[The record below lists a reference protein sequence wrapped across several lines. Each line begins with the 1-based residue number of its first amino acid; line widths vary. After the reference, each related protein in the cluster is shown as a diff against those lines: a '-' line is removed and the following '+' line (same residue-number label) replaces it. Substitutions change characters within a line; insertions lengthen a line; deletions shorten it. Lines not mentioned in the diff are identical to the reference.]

1 MARIPLYNQ
10 GRGTT
15 QQLATGSLSPSANVG
30 AFTAPGQ
37 ATAAFANSAGQIAFN
52 FGQAEQRK
60 QDEDAIQKTNIKF
73 VEDSTQY
80 IRDNPTDNT
89 QTFKTNFNK
98 WKNNWI
104 DKNTNNFS
112 SRRKRLVLN
121 RVNRSVSLKNLEG
134 QQRAYNLGEFNATN
148 LGNQQLEKNL
158 DIMVNFPPDSAEYI
172 SADSDKNLIFDN
184 NKKYGRTYKYNQ
196 YSFDLAV
203 KKGNFLKQTN
213 NLTSETSLSSYKK
226 NVQNDTTLDFAE
238 KANLINIGEAK
249 YNENVDNQI
258 DGIVSSL
265 IGAKASETTFTTSK
279 NAVVRGL
286 NSFIYSQGGEEKS
299 IDISNLDQNG
309 RNKLISALNIAS
321 NRAQGFELKSGRT
334 SLIGFLKTNPSL
346 ASMKAKQKAI
356 FEGTGE
362 FSGVSFPVRQSLLQ
376 TLNSK
381 VTKKQALANVTYKNN
396 IEQIQ
401 NAIKV
406 DAEIK
411 DNTKKLIKETT
422 NLALSIDDS
431 GVMAKD
437 LEMTLTATNQALDL
451 FETSKFDNS
460 NEITATLNEL
470 NQAERNEENLDKK
483 MQITKKKEL
492 FASLHEAR
500 AKEIAKDPYKYF
512 QKELL
517 RDVQP
522 GQEAPTPR
530 DILNAQIE
538 AGVSIKDQRLISTD
552 TETNFIN
559 SFKVTTDLKEK
570 TRIYEEFFGNF
581 TLDEQNKI
589 VANMRRRGGI
599 DMVDNIFL
607 AEPDNLVTPDLFV
620 SMTKSVKES
629 VAKLPKTDRDEIF
642 AKVKSELAD
651 YSESVIGQ
659 ISTNYD
665 YAPRTAV
672 TARVDHAKEMENVA
686 YDLAGYYVDN
696 SKLSIDDAVKKA
708 VNNLINNKFEFIRP
722 DNEADG
728 SVRLPKSIVG
738 DSNGYKLVLE
748 SVLSEDDNNNAIFN
762 QLNIVLPEGDRG
774 SYVNEI
780 RSKGKFLTKSDN
792 SGVILVDQTGN
803 PVVIRK
809 DTPEGSPEDVVFQL
823 SFAEIAAASE
833 VYKTTPSAFV
843 MDKKNAVQNMLKD
856 KY

>member
-60 QDEDAIQKTNIKF
+60 QDEDAIQKTNLKF

-98 WKNNWI
+98 WKDDWI

-148 LGNQQLEKNL
+148 TTNQELDKLN
-158 DIMVNFPPDSAEYI
+158 DIMQNFPPDSAEYI
-172 SADSDKNLIFDN
+172 SAESDKNLIFSN
-184 NKKYGRTYKYNQ
+184 NKKYGRRYKYNQ

-213 NLTSETSLSSYKK
+213 NLTSKTSLSSYKT

-286 NSFIYSQGGEEKS
+286 NSFVYTEGGEEKS
-299 IDISNLDQNG
+299 IDISNLDQDG

-321 NRAQGFELKSGRT
+321 NRAQGFELKTGRT

-406 DAEIK
+406 DAEIN

-431 GVMAKD
+431 GVMAKN
-437 LEMTLTATNQALDL
+437 LEMTLTATNEALDL

-470 NQAERNEENLDKK
+470 NQAERNEQNLEKK
-483 MQITKKKEL
+483 LQITKKKEL

-500 AKEIAKDPYKYF
+500 AKQIKDDPYKYF
-512 QKELL
+512 ETQLL
-517 RDVQP
+517 KDVQP
-522 GQEAPTPR
+522 GQEAPTAR

-538 AGVSIKDQRLISTD
+538 AGVPLADRRLISVA
-552 TETNFIN
+552 TENNFLKTYN
-559 SFKVTTDLKEK
+559 TTTDLDEK
-570 TRIYEEFFGNF
+570 RATYQQFFNNF
-581 TLDEQNKI
+581 SNEDQNEI
-589 VANMRRRGGI
+589 VRNMIRRGGI
-599 DMVDNIFL
+599 TLRDNIFL
-607 AEPDNLVTPDLFV
+607 AEPDNLVTADLFV
-620 SMTKSVKES
+620 SASKDVKDQ
-629 VAKLPKTDRDEIF
+629 VKKLSKDDRDSLTT
-642 AKVKSELAD
+642 KVRSELAD
-651 YSESVIGQ
+651 YSESVSGQ
-659 ISTNYD
+659 ISTDYD
-665 YAPRTAV
+665 FASQGAT
-672 TARVDHAKEMENVA
+672 TARVNHTINMQNLV
-686 YDLAGYYVDN
+686 YDLAGYYYVAGD
-696 SKLSIDDAVKKA
+696 LSIEEAVKKA
-708 VNNLINNKFEFIRP
+708 TDNVINRKFDFITP
-722 DNEADG
+722 GDG
-728 SVRLPKSIVG
+728 GGVVRLPKSIVG
-738 DSNGYKLVLE
+738 DSNTFEKVLD
-748 SVLSEDDNNNAIFN
+748 SVVLNNTENMQIFN
-762 QLNIVLPEGDRG
+762 GLDIATPADDLGGNYLKEVMSR
-774 SYVNEI
+774 
-780 RSKGKFLTKSDN
+780 GKFLTKSDN

-803 PVVIRK
+803 PVIIRK
-809 DTPEGSPEDVVFQL
+809 DTLGGAEDVVFQL
-823 SFAEIAAASE
+823 SFAEISTAAELYRNTSGSIRN
-833 VYKTTPSAFV
+833 KQI
-843 MDKKNAVQNMLKD
+843 AVQNFLKD

>member
-60 QDEDAIQKTNIKF
+60 QDEDAIQKTNLKF
-73 VEDSTQY
+73 VEESTQY

-98 WKNNWI
+98 WKDDWI

-158 DIMVNFPPDSAEYI
+158 DIMVNFPPDSVEFI
-172 SADSDKNLIFDN
+172 SAESDKNLIFDN
-184 NKKYGRTYKYNQ
+184 NKKYGRSYKYNQ

-213 NLTSETSLSSYKK
+213 NLTSETSLSSYKT
-226 NVQNDTTLDFAE
+226 NVQKDTTLDFAE

-265 IGAKASETTFTTSK
+265 IAAKASETTFTTSK

-286 NSFIYSQGGEEKS
+286 NSFVYTEGGEEKS
-299 IDISNLDQNG
+299 IDISNLDQDG

-321 NRAQGFELKSGRT
+321 NRAQGFELKTGRT

-381 VTKKQALANVTYKNN
+381 VTKKQALANVIYKNN

-401 NAIKV
+401 NSIKV
-406 DAEIK
+406 NGEIN
-411 DNTKKLIKETT
+411 DNTQKLIKETR
-422 NLALSIDDS
+422 NIALGIDDS
-431 GVMAKD
+431 GVMAKSLD
-437 LEMTLTATNQALDL
+437 MTLTATNEALDL

-470 NQAERNEENLDKK
+470 NQAERNEQDPAKQL
-483 MQITKKKEL
+483 QITKKKEL

-500 AKEIAKDPYKYF
+500 AKQIKADPYKYF
-512 QKELL
+512 ETQLL
-517 RDVQP
+517 KDVQP
-522 GQEAPTPR
+522 GQEAPTAR

-538 AGVSIKDQRLISTD
+538 AGVPLADRRLISVAK
-552 TETNFIN
+552 ENNFLKTYN
-559 SFKVTTDLKEK
+559 TTTDLDEK
-570 TRIYEEFFGNF
+570 RATYQQFFNNF
-581 TLDEQNKI
+581 SNEDQNQI
-589 VANMRRRGGI
+589 VRNMIRRGGI
-599 DMVDNIFL
+599 TLRDNIFL
-607 AEPDNLVTPDLFV
+607 AEPDNLVTADLFV
-620 SMTKSVKES
+620 SASKDVKDQ
-629 VAKLPKTDRDEIF
+629 VKKLSKDDRDSLTT
-642 AKVKSELAD
+642 KVRSELAD
-651 YSESVIGQ
+651 YSESVSGQ
-659 ISTNYD
+659 ISTDYD
-665 YAPRTAV
+665 FASQGAT
-672 TARVDHAKEMENVA
+672 TARVNHTINMQNLV
-686 YDLAGYYVDN
+686 YDLAGYYYVAGD
-696 SKLSIDDAVKKA
+696 LSIEEAVKKA
-708 VNNLINNKFEFIRP
+708 TDNVINRKFDFITP
-722 DNEADG
+722 GDG
-728 SVRLPKSIVG
+728 GGVVRLPKSIVG
-738 DSNGYKLVLE
+738 DSNTFEKVLD
-748 SVLSEDDNNNAIFN
+748 SVVLNNTENMQIFN
-762 QLNIVLPEGDRG
+762 GLDIVTPADDLGGNYLKEVMSR
-774 SYVNEI
+774 
-780 RSKGKFLTKSDN
+780 GKFLTKSDN

-809 DTPEGSPEDVVFQL
+809 DTPDGVEDVVFQL
-823 SFAEIAAASE
+823 SFAEISTAAELYRNTSGSIRN
-833 VYKTTPSAFV
+833 KQI
-843 MDKKNAVQNMLKD
+843 AVQNLLKD

>member
-89 QTFKTNFNK
+89 QTFKANFNV
-98 WKNNWI
+98 WKDNWI

-158 DIMVNFPPDSAEYI
+158 DIMVNFPPDSVEFI
-172 SADSDKNLIFDN
+172 SAESDKNLIFNN
-184 NKKYGRTYKYNQ
+184 NKKYGRRYKYNK

-213 NLTSETSLSSYKK
+213 NLTSETSLSSYKT

-265 IGAKASETTFTTSK
+265 IGAKTSEKTFTTSK

-286 NSFIYSQGGEEKS
+286 NSFIYTQGGEEKS
-299 IDISNLDQNG
+299 IDISNLDQDG

-321 NRAQGFELKSGRT
+321 NRAQGFELKTGRT

-381 VTKKQALANVTYKNN
+381 VTKKQALANVVYKNN

-401 NAIKV
+401 NSIKV
-406 DAEIK
+406 NGQIN
-411 DNTKKLIKETT
+411 DNTQKLIKETT

-431 GVMAKD
+431 GVMAKS
-437 LEMTLTATNQALDL
+437 LETTLTATNEALDL

-470 NQAERNEENLDKK
+470 NQAERNEQDPAKQL
-483 MQITKKKEL
+483 QITKKKEL

-500 AKEIAKDPYKYF
+500 AKQIKDDPYKYF
-512 QKELL
+512 ETQLL
-517 RDVQP
+517 KDVQP
-522 GQEAPTPR
+522 GQEAPTAR

-538 AGVSIKDQRLISTD
+538 AGVPLADRRLISVA
-552 TETNFIN
+552 TENNFLKTYN
-559 SFKVTTDLKEK
+559 TTTDLEEK
-570 TRIYEEFFGNF
+570 KAAYQQFFDNF
-581 TLDEQNKI
+581 SNEDQNQI
-589 VANMRRRGGI
+589 VRNMMRRGGI
-599 DMVDNIFL
+599 TLRDNIFL
-607 AEPDNLVTPDLFV
+607 AEPDNLVTADLFV
-620 SMTKSVKES
+620 SGSKEVVDQVK
-629 VAKLPKTDRDEIF
+629 KLPKSDRDAIT
-642 AKVKSELAD
+642 AKVKSELSN
-651 YSESVIGQ
+651 YSASITGQ
-659 ISTNYD
+659 ISTDYD
-665 YAPRTAV
+665 LAPQGAT
-672 TARVDHAKEMENVA
+672 TARVNHAINMQNLV
-686 YDLAGYYVDN
+686 YDLASYYHITGT
-696 SKLSIDDAVKKA
+696 LSIDEAVKKA
-708 VNNLINNKFEFIRP
+708 TDNVINRKFDFITP
-722 DNEADG
+722 GDG
-728 SVRLPKSIVG
+728 GGVVRLPKSIVG
-738 DSNGYKLVLE
+738 DSNTFEKVLD
-748 SVLSEDDNNNAIFN
+748 SVVLNNTENMQIFN
-762 QLNIVLPEGDRG
+762 ALDIVTPADDLGG
-774 SYVNEI
+774 NYVKEVMS
-780 RSKGKFLTKSDN
+780 RGKFLTKSDN

-809 DTPEGSPEDVVFQL
+809 DTPDGVEDIVFQL
-823 SFAEIAAASE
+823 SFAEISTAAELYRNTSGSIRN
-833 VYKTTPSAFV
+833 KQI
-843 MDKKNAVQNMLKD
+843 AVQNLLKD

>member
-60 QDEDAIQKTNIKF
+60 QDEDAIQKTNLKF
-73 VEDSTQY
+73 VEDSSEY
-80 IRDNPTDNT
+80 IRNNPVDNT
-89 QTFKTNFNK
+89 ETFKTNFNT
-98 WKNNWI
+98 WKDDWI
-104 DKNTNNFS
+104 NKNTNNFS

-148 LGNQQLEKNL
+148 TTNQELDKLN
-158 DIMVNFPPDSAEYI
+158 DIMQNFPPDSAEYI
-172 SADSDKNLIFDN
+172 SAESDKNLIFDN
-184 NKKYGRTYKYNQ
+184 NKKYGRRYKYNQ

-213 NLTSETSLSSYKK
+213 NLTSETSLSSYKT

-286 NSFIYSQGGEEKS
+286 DSFIYTEGGEEKS
-299 IDISNLDQNG
+299 IDISNLDQDG

-321 NRAQGFELKSGRT
+321 NRAQGFELKTGRT

-381 VTKKQALANVTYKNN
+381 VTKKQALANVVYKNN

-401 NAIKV
+401 NSIKV
-406 DAEIK
+406 NGEIN
-411 DNTKKLIKETT
+411 DNTQKLIKETR
-422 NLALSIDDS
+422 NIALGIDDS
-431 GVMAKD
+431 GVMAKSLD
-437 LEMTLTATNQALDL
+437 MTLTATNEALDL

-470 NQAERNEENLDKK
+470 NQAERNEQDPAKQL
-483 MQITKKKEL
+483 QITKKKEL

-500 AKEIAKDPYKYF
+500 AKQIKADPYKYF
-512 QKELL
+512 ETQLL
-517 RDVQP
+517 KDVQP
-522 GQEAPTPR
+522 GQEAPTAR

-538 AGVSIKDQRLISTD
+538 AGVPLADRRLISVA
-552 TETNFIN
+552 TENNFLKTYN
-559 SFKVTTDLKEK
+559 TTTDLDEK
-570 TRIYEEFFGNF
+570 RATYQQFFNNF
-581 TLDEQNKI
+581 SNEDQNQI
-589 VANMRRRGGI
+589 VRNMIRRGGI
-599 DMVDNIFL
+599 TLRDNIFL
-607 AEPDNLVTPDLFV
+607 AEPDNLVTADLFV
-620 SMTKSVKES
+620 SASKDVKDQ
-629 VAKLPKTDRDEIF
+629 VKKLAKDDRDSLTT
-642 AKVKSELAD
+642 KVRSELAD
-651 YSESVIGQ
+651 YSESVSGQ
-659 ISTNYD
+659 ISTDYD
-665 YAPRTAV
+665 FASQGAT
-672 TARVDHAKEMENVA
+672 TARVNHTINMQNLV
-686 YDLAGYYVDN
+686 YDLAGYYYVAGD
-696 SKLSIDDAVKKA
+696 LSIEEAVKKA
-708 VNNLINNKFEFIRP
+708 TDNVINRKFDFITP
-722 DNEADG
+722 GDG
-728 SVRLPKSIVG
+728 GGVVRLPKSIVG
-738 DSNGYKLVLE
+738 DSNTFEKVLD
-748 SVLSEDDNNNAIFN
+748 SVVLNNTENMQIFN
-762 QLNIVLPEGDRG
+762 GLDIVTPADDLGGNYLKEVMSR
-774 SYVNEI
+774 
-780 RSKGKFLTKSDN
+780 GKFLTKSDN

-809 DTPEGSPEDVVFQL
+809 DTLGGAEDVVFQL
-823 SFAEIAAASE
+823 SFAEISTAAELYRNTSGSIRN
-833 VYKTTPSAFV
+833 KQI
-843 MDKKNAVQNMLKD
+843 AVQNLLKD

>member
-60 QDEDAIQKTNIKF
+60 QDEDAIQKTNLKF

-98 WKNNWI
+98 WKDNWI

-158 DIMVNFPPDSAEYI
+158 DIMVNFPPDSVEFI
-172 SADSDKNLIFDN
+172 SAESDKNLIFDN
-184 NKKYGRTYKYNQ
+184 NKKYGRRYKYNQ

-226 NVQNDTTLDFAE
+226 NVQNDKTLDFAE

-286 NSFIYSQGGEEKS
+286 DSFIYTEGGEEKS
-299 IDISNLDQNG
+299 IDISNLDQDG

-321 NRAQGFELKSGRT
+321 NRAQGFELKTGRT

-381 VTKKQALANVTYKNN
+381 VTKKQALANVVYKNN

-401 NAIKV
+401 NSIKV
-406 DAEIK
+406 NGEIN
-411 DNTKKLIKETT
+411 DNTQKLIKETT

-431 GVMAKD
+431 GVMAKS
-437 LEMTLTATNQALDL
+437 LEMTLTATNEALDL

-460 NEITATLNEL
+460 NEITATLNQL
-470 NQAERNEENLDKK
+470 NQAERNEQDPAKQL
-483 MQITKKKEL
+483 QITKKKEL

-500 AKEIAKDPYKYF
+500 AKQIKADPYKYF
-512 QKELL
+512 ETQLL
-517 RDVQP
+517 KDVQP

-538 AGVSIKDQRLISTD
+538 AGVPLADRRLVSVA
-552 TETNFIN
+552 TENNFLKTYN
-559 SFKVTTDLKEK
+559 TTTDLEEK
-570 TRIYEEFFGNF
+570 RATYQQFFDNF
-581 TLDEQNKI
+581 SNEDQNQI
-589 VANMRRRGGI
+589 VRNMIRRGGI
-599 DMVDNIFL
+599 TLRDNIFL
-607 AEPDNLVTPDLFV
+607 AEPDNLVTADLFV
-620 SMTKSVKES
+620 SASKDVKDQ
-629 VAKLPKTDRDEIF
+629 VKKLAKDDRDSLTT
-642 AKVKSELAD
+642 KVRSELAD
-651 YSESVIGQ
+651 YSESVSGQ
-659 ISTNYD
+659 ISTDYD
-665 YAPRTAV
+665 FASQGAT
-672 TARVDHAKEMENVA
+672 TARVNHTINMQNLV
-686 YDLAGYYVDN
+686 YDLAGYYYVAGD
-696 SKLSIDDAVKKA
+696 LSIEEAVKKA
-708 VNNLINNKFEFIRP
+708 TDNVINRKFDFITP
-722 DNEADG
+722 GDG
-728 SVRLPKSIVG
+728 GGVVRLPKSIVG
-738 DSNGYKLVLE
+738 DSNTFEKVLD
-748 SVLSEDDNNNAIFN
+748 SVVLNNTENMQIFN
-762 QLNIVLPEGDRG
+762 GLDIVTPADDLGGNYLKEVMSR
-774 SYVNEI
+774 
-780 RSKGKFLTKSDN
+780 GKFLTKSDN

-809 DTPEGSPEDVVFQL
+809 DTPDGVEDVVFQL
-823 SFAEIAAASE
+823 SFAEISTAAELYRNTSGSIRN
-833 VYKTTPSAFV
+833 KQI
-843 MDKKNAVQNMLKD
+843 AVQNLLKD

>member
-60 QDEDAIQKTNIKF
+60 QDEDAIQKTNLKF

-98 WKNNWI
+98 WKDDWI

-148 LGNQQLEKNL
+148 TTNQELDKLN
-158 DIMVNFPPDSAEYI
+158 DIMQNFPPDSAEYI
-172 SADSDKNLIFDN
+172 SAESDKNLIFDN
-184 NKKYGRTYKYNQ
+184 NKKYGRRYKYNQ

-213 NLTSETSLSSYKK
+213 NLTSETSLSSYKT

-286 NSFIYSQGGEEKS
+286 DSFIYTEGGEEKS
-299 IDISNLDQNG
+299 IDISNLDQDG

-321 NRAQGFELKSGRT
+321 NRAQGFELKTGRT

-381 VTKKQALANVTYKNN
+381 VTKKQALANVVYKNN

-401 NAIKV
+401 NSIKV
-406 DAEIK
+406 NGEIN
-411 DNTKKLIKETT
+411 DNTQKLIKETR
-422 NLALSIDDS
+422 NIALGIDDS
-431 GVMAKD
+431 GVMAKSLD
-437 LEMTLTATNQALDL
+437 MTLTATNEALDL

-470 NQAERNEENLDKK
+470 NQAERNEQDPAKQL
-483 MQITKKKEL
+483 QITKKKEL

-500 AKEIAKDPYKYF
+500 AKQIKADPYKYF
-512 QKELL
+512 ETQLL
-517 RDVQP
+517 KDVQP
-522 GQEAPTPR
+522 GQEAPTAR

-538 AGVSIKDQRLISTD
+538 AGVPLADRRLISVA
-552 TETNFIN
+552 TENNFLKTYN
-559 SFKVTTDLKEK
+559 TTTDLDEK
-570 TRIYEEFFGNF
+570 RATYQQFFNNF
-581 TLDEQNKI
+581 SNEDQNQI
-589 VANMRRRGGI
+589 VRNMIRRGGI
-599 DMVDNIFL
+599 TLRDNIFL
-607 AEPDNLVTPDLFV
+607 AEPDNLVTADLFV
-620 SMTKSVKES
+620 SASKDVKDQ
-629 VAKLPKTDRDEIF
+629 VKKLAKDDRDSLTT
-642 AKVKSELAD
+642 KVRSELAD
-651 YSESVIGQ
+651 YSESVSGQ
-659 ISTNYD
+659 ISTDYD
-665 YAPRTAV
+665 FASQGAT
-672 TARVDHAKEMENVA
+672 TARVNHTINMQNLV
-686 YDLAGYYVDN
+686 YDLAGYYYVAGD
-696 SKLSIDDAVKKA
+696 LSIEEAVKKA
-708 VNNLINNKFEFIRP
+708 TDNVINRKFDFITP
-722 DNEADG
+722 GDG
-728 SVRLPKSIVG
+728 GGVVRLPKSIVG
-738 DSNGYKLVLE
+738 DSNTFEKVLD
-748 SVLSEDDNNNAIFN
+748 SVVLNNTENMQIFN
-762 QLNIVLPEGDRG
+762 GLDIVTPADDLGGNYLKEVMSR
-774 SYVNEI
+774 
-780 RSKGKFLTKSDN
+780 GKFLTKSDN

-809 DTPEGSPEDVVFQL
+809 DTLGGAEDVVFQL
-823 SFAEIAAASE
+823 SFAEISTAAELYRNTSGSIRN
-833 VYKTTPSAFV
+833 KQI
-843 MDKKNAVQNMLKD
+843 AVQNLLKD

>member
-401 NAIKV
+401 NSIKV
-406 DAEIK
+406 NGEIN
-411 DNTKKLIKETT
+411 DNTQKLIKETT

-431 GVMAKD
+431 GVMAKS
-437 LEMTLTATNQALDL
+437 LEMTLTATNEALDL

-500 AKEIAKDPYKYF
+500 AKQIKADPYKYF
-512 QKELL
+512 ETQLL
-517 RDVQP
+517 KDVQP

-538 AGVSIKDQRLISTD
+538 AGVPLADRRLVSVA
-552 TETNFIN
+552 TENNFLKTYN
-559 SFKVTTDLKEK
+559 TTTDLEEK
-570 TRIYEEFFGNF
+570 RATYQQFFDNF
-581 TLDEQNKI
+581 SNEDQNQI
-589 VANMRRRGGI
+589 VRNMIRRGGI
-599 DMVDNIFL
+599 TLRDNIFL
-607 AEPDNLVTPDLFV
+607 AEPDNLVTADLFV
-620 SMTKSVKES
+620 SASKDVKDQ
-629 VAKLPKTDRDEIF
+629 VKKLSKDDRDSLTT
-642 AKVKSELAD
+642 KVRSELAD
-651 YSESVIGQ
+651 YSESVSGQ
-659 ISTNYD
+659 ISTDYD
-665 YAPRTAV
+665 FASQGAT
-672 TARVDHAKEMENVA
+672 TARVNHTINMQNLV
-686 YDLAGYYVDN
+686 YDLAGYYYVAGD
-696 SKLSIDDAVKKA
+696 LSIEEAVKKA
-708 VNNLINNKFEFIRP
+708 TDNVINRKFDFITP
-722 DNEADG
+722 GDG
-728 SVRLPKSIVG
+728 GGVVRLPKSIVG
-738 DSNGYKLVLE
+738 DSNTFEKVLD
-748 SVLSEDDNNNAIFN
+748 SVVLNNTENMQIFN
-762 QLNIVLPEGDRG
+762 GLDIVTPADDLGGNYLKEVMSR
-774 SYVNEI
+774 
-780 RSKGKFLTKSDN
+780 GKFLTKSDN

-809 DTPEGSPEDVVFQL
+809 DTLGGAEDVVFQL
-823 SFAEIAAASE
+823 SFAEISTAAE
-833 VYKTTPSAFV
+833 LYKNTPGSIRN
-843 MDKKNAVQNMLKD
+843 KQIAVQNLLKD

>member
-265 IGAKASETTFTTSK
+265 ISAKASETTFTTSK

-401 NAIKV
+401 NSIKV
-406 DAEIK
+406 NGEIN
-411 DNTKKLIKETT
+411 DNTQKLIKETT

-431 GVMAKD
+431 GVMAKS
-437 LEMTLTATNQALDL
+437 LEMTLTATNEALDL

-470 NQAERNEENLDKK
+470 NQAERNEQDPAKQL
-483 MQITKKKEL
+483 QITKKKEL

-500 AKEIAKDPYKYF
+500 AKQIKADPYKYF
-512 QKELL
+512 ETQLL
-517 RDVQP
+517 KDVQP

-538 AGVSIKDQRLISTD
+538 AGVPLADRRLVSVA
-552 TETNFIN
+552 TENNFLKTYN
-559 SFKVTTDLKEK
+559 TTTDLEEK
-570 TRIYEEFFGNF
+570 RATYQQFFDNF
-581 TLDEQNKI
+581 SNEDQNQI
-589 VANMRRRGGI
+589 VRNMIRRGGI
-599 DMVDNIFL
+599 TLRDNIFL
-607 AEPDNLVTPDLFV
+607 AEPDNLVTADLFV
-620 SMTKSVKES
+620 SASKDVKDQ
-629 VAKLPKTDRDEIF
+629 VKKLSKDDRDSLTT
-642 AKVKSELAD
+642 KVRSELAD
-651 YSESVIGQ
+651 YSESVSGQ
-659 ISTNYD
+659 ISTDYD
-665 YAPRTAV
+665 FASQGAT
-672 TARVDHAKEMENVA
+672 TARVNHTINMQNLV
-686 YDLAGYYVDN
+686 YDLAGYYYVAGD
-696 SKLSIDDAVKKA
+696 LSIEEAVKKA
-708 VNNLINNKFEFIRP
+708 TDNVINRKFDFITP
-722 DNEADG
+722 GDG
-728 SVRLPKSIVG
+728 GGVVRLPKSIVG
-738 DSNGYKLVLE
+738 DSNTFEKVLD
-748 SVLSEDDNNNAIFN
+748 SVVLNNTENMQIFN
-762 QLNIVLPEGDRG
+762 GLDIVTPADDLGGNYLKEVMSR
-774 SYVNEI
+774 
-780 RSKGKFLTKSDN
+780 GKFLTKSDN

-809 DTPEGSPEDVVFQL
+809 DTLGGAEDVVFQL
-823 SFAEIAAASE
+823 SFAEISTAAE
-833 VYKTTPSAFV
+833 LYKNTPGSIRN
-843 MDKKNAVQNMLKD
+843 KQIAVQNLLKD

>member
-60 QDEDAIQKTNIKF
+60 QDEDAIQKTNLKF
-73 VEDSTQY
+73 VEDSTEY

-89 QTFKTNFNK
+89 QTFKTNFNR
-98 WKNNWI
+98 WKKNWI
-104 DKNTNNFS
+104 DKNTNKFS

-121 RVNRSVSLKNLEG
+121 RLNRSVSLKNLEG

-148 LGNQQLEKNL
+148 TTNQELDKLN
-158 DIMVNFPPDSAEYI
+158 DIMQNFPPDSAEYI
-172 SADSDKNLIFDN
+172 SAESDKNLIFSN
-184 NKKYGRTYKYNQ
+184 NKKYGRKYKYNQ

-213 NLTSETSLSSYKK
+213 NLTSETSLSSYKT

-265 IGAKASETTFTTSK
+265 IDAKASETTFTTSK

-286 NSFIYSQGGEEKS
+286 NSFVYTEGGEEKS
-299 IDISNLDQNG
+299 IDISNLDQDG

-321 NRAQGFELKSGRT
+321 NRAQGFELKTGRT

-356 FEGTGE
+356 FQGTGE

-406 DAEIK
+406 DAEIN

-431 GVMAKD
+431 GVMAKN
-437 LEMTLTATNQALDL
+437 LEMTLTATNEALDL

-470 NQAERNEENLDKK
+470 NQAERNEQNLEKK
-483 MQITKKKEL
+483 LQITKKKEL

-500 AKEIAKDPYKYF
+500 AKQIKDDPYKYF
-512 QKELL
+512 ETQLL
-517 RDVQP
+517 KDIQP
-522 GQEAPTPR
+522 GQEAPTAR

-538 AGVSIKDQRLISTD
+538 AGVPLADRRLISVA
-552 TETNFIN
+552 TENNFLKTYN
-559 SFKVTTDLKEK
+559 TTTDLDEK
-570 TRIYEEFFGNF
+570 RATYQQFFNNF
-581 TLDEQNKI
+581 SNEDQNEI
-589 VANMRRRGGI
+589 VRNMIRRGGI
-599 DMVDNIFL
+599 TLRDNIFL
-607 AEPDNLVTPDLFV
+607 AEPDNLVTADLFV
-620 SMTKSVKES
+620 SASKDVKDQ
-629 VAKLPKTDRDEIF
+629 VKKLAKDDRDSLTT
-642 AKVKSELAD
+642 KVRSELAD
-651 YSESVIGQ
+651 YSESVSGQ
-659 ISTNYD
+659 ISTDYD
-665 YAPRTAV
+665 FASQGAT
-672 TARVDHAKEMENVA
+672 TARVNHTINMQNLV
-686 YDLAGYYVDN
+686 YDLAGYYYVAGD
-696 SKLSIDDAVKKA
+696 LSIEEAVKKA
-708 VNNLINNKFEFIRP
+708 TDNVINRKFDFITP
-722 DNEADG
+722 GDG
-728 SVRLPKSIVG
+728 GGVVRLPKSIVG
-738 DSNGYKLVLE
+738 DSNTFEKVLD
-748 SVLSEDDNNNAIFN
+748 SVVLNNTENMQIFN
-762 QLNIVLPEGDRG
+762 GLDIATPADDLGGNYLKEVMSR
-774 SYVNEI
+774 
-780 RSKGKFLTKSDN
+780 GKFLTKSDN

-803 PVVIRK
+803 PVIIRK
-809 DTPEGSPEDVVFQL
+809 DTLGGAEDVVFQL
-823 SFAEIAAASE
+823 SFAEISTAAELYRNTSGSIRN
-833 VYKTTPSAFV
+833 KQI
-843 MDKKNAVQNMLKD
+843 AVQNFLKD

>member
-1 MARIPLYNQ
+1 M
-10 GRGTT
+10 
-15 QQLATGSLSPSANVG
+15 
-30 AFTAPGQ
+30 
-37 ATAAFANSAGQIAFN
+37 
-52 FGQAEQRK
+52 
-60 QDEDAIQKTNIKF
+60 
-73 VEDSTQY
+73 
-80 IRDNPTDNT
+80 
-89 QTFKTNFNK
+89 
-98 WKNNWI
+98 
-104 DKNTNNFS
+104 
-112 SRRKRLVLN
+112 
-121 RVNRSVSLKNLEG
+121 SLKNLEG

-148 LGNQQLEKNL
+148 TTNQELDKLN
-158 DIMVNFPPDSAEYI
+158 DIMQNFPPDSAEYI
-172 SADSDKNLIFDN
+172 SAESDKNLIFDN
-184 NKKYGRTYKYNQ
+184 NKKYGRRYKYNQ

-213 NLTSETSLSSYKK
+213 NLTSIQTLNAFET
-226 NVQNDTTLDFAE
+226 NVQNDTTLDFKE
-238 KANLINIGEAK
+238 KSAILNVGRAK
-249 YNENVDNQI
+249 YDESIDNQI
-258 DGIVSSL
+258 DGIVSIL
-265 IGAKASETTFTTSK
+265 VAQKANENTFTVAK
-279 NAVVRGL
+279 NAVIKGTTK
-286 NSFIYSQGGEEKS
+286 SFNYVEGTEVKKFDFSGFDE
-299 IDISNLDQNG
+299 DA

-321 NRAQGFELKSGRT
+321 NQSQGVELRDGRT
-334 SLIGFLKTNPSL
+334 GLVDFLRKNPSL
-346 ASMKAKQKAI
+346 KSMKAKQKSI

-362 FSGVSFPVRQSLLQ
+362 FRGMSFPVRQSLLQ

-406 DAEIK
+406 DAEIN
-411 DNTKKLIKETT
+411 DNTQKLIKETT

-431 GVMAKD
+431 GVMAKN
-437 LEMTLTATNQALDL
+437 LEMTLTATNEALDL

-470 NQAERNEENLDKK
+470 NQAERNEQNLEKK
-483 MQITKKKEL
+483 LQITKKKEL

-500 AKEIAKDPYKYF
+500 AKQIAKDPYKYF

-629 VAKLPKTDRDEIF
+629 VAQLPKTDRDEIF

-762 QLNIVLPEGDRG
+762 QLNIVLPAGDRG

-823 SFAEIAAASE
+823 SFSEIAAASE

>member
-60 QDEDAIQKTNIKF
+60 QDEDAIQKTNLKF

-98 WKNNWI
+98 WKDNWI

-148 LGNQQLEKNL
+148 TTNQELDKLN
-158 DIMVNFPPDSAEYI
+158 DIMQNFPPDSAEYI
-172 SADSDKNLIFDN
+172 SAESDKNLIFDN
-184 NKKYGRTYKYNQ
+184 NKKYGRRYKYNQ

-213 NLTSETSLSSYKK
+213 NLTSKTSLSSYKT

-286 NSFIYSQGGEEKS
+286 DSFIYTEGGEEKS
-299 IDISNLDQNG
+299 IDISNLDQDG

-321 NRAQGFELKSGRT
+321 NRAQGFELKTGRT

-381 VTKKQALANVTYKNN
+381 VTKKQALANVVYKNN

-401 NAIKV
+401 NSIKV
-406 DAEIK
+406 NGEIN
-411 DNTKKLIKETT
+411 DNTQKLIKETR
-422 NLALSIDDS
+422 NIALGIDDS
-431 GVMAKD
+431 GVMAKSLD
-437 LEMTLTATNQALDL
+437 MTLTATNEALDL

-470 NQAERNEENLDKK
+470 NQAERNEQDPAKQL
-483 MQITKKKEL
+483 QITKKKEL

-500 AKEIAKDPYKYF
+500 AKQIKADPYKYF
-512 QKELL
+512 ETQLL
-517 RDVQP
+517 KDVQP
-522 GQEAPTPR
+522 GQEAPTAR

-538 AGVSIKDQRLISTD
+538 AGVPLADRRLVSVA
-552 TETNFIN
+552 TENNFLKTYN
-559 SFKVTTDLKEK
+559 TTTDLEEK
-570 TRIYEEFFGNF
+570 RATYQQFFDNF
-581 TLDEQNKI
+581 SNEDQNQI
-589 VANMRRRGGI
+589 VRNMIRRGGI
-599 DMVDNIFL
+599 TLRDNIFL
-607 AEPDNLVTPDLFV
+607 AEPDNLVTADLFV
-620 SMTKSVKES
+620 SASKDVKDQ
-629 VAKLPKTDRDEIF
+629 VKKLAKDDRDSLTT
-642 AKVKSELAD
+642 KVRSELAD
-651 YSESVIGQ
+651 YSESVSGQ
-659 ISTNYD
+659 ISTDYD
-665 YAPRTAV
+665 FASQGAT
-672 TARVDHAKEMENVA
+672 TARVNHTINMQNLV
-686 YDLAGYYVDN
+686 YDLAGYYYVAGD
-696 SKLSIDDAVKKA
+696 LSIEEAVKKA
-708 VNNLINNKFEFIRP
+708 TDNVINRKFDFITP
-722 DNEADG
+722 GDG
-728 SVRLPKSIVG
+728 GGVVRLPKSIVG
-738 DSNGYKLVLE
+738 DSNTFEKVLD
-748 SVLSEDDNNNAIFN
+748 SVVLNNTENMQIFN
-762 QLNIVLPEGDRG
+762 GLDIVTPADDLGGNYLKEVMSR
-774 SYVNEI
+774 
-780 RSKGKFLTKSDN
+780 GKFLTKSDN

-809 DTPEGSPEDVVFQL
+809 DTPDGVEDVVFQL
-823 SFAEIAAASE
+823 SFAEISTAAELYRNTSGSIRN
-833 VYKTTPSAFV
+833 KQI
-843 MDKKNAVQNMLKD
+843 AVQNLLKD

>member
-60 QDEDAIQKTNIKF
+60 QDEDAIQKTNLKF

-98 WKNNWI
+98 WKDNWI

-121 RVNRSVSLKNLEG
+121 RLNRSVSLKNLEG

-148 LGNQQLEKNL
+148 TTNQELDKLN
-158 DIMVNFPPDSAEYI
+158 DIMQNFPPDSAEYI
-172 SADSDKNLIFDN
+172 SAESDKNLIFDN
-184 NKKYGRTYKYNQ
+184 NKKYGRRYKYNQ

-213 NLTSETSLSSYKK
+213 NLTSETSLSSYKT

-286 NSFIYSQGGEEKS
+286 DSFIYTEGGEEKS
-299 IDISNLDQNG
+299 IDISNLDQDG

-321 NRAQGFELKSGRT
+321 NRAQGFELKTGRT

-381 VTKKQALANVTYKNN
+381 VTKKQALANVVYKNN

-401 NAIKV
+401 NSIKV
-406 DAEIK
+406 NGEIN
-411 DNTKKLIKETT
+411 DNTQKLIKETR
-422 NLALSIDDS
+422 NIALGIDDS
-431 GVMAKD
+431 GVMAKSLD
-437 LEMTLTATNQALDL
+437 MTLTATNEALDL

-470 NQAERNEENLDKK
+470 NQAERNEQDPAKQL
-483 MQITKKKEL
+483 QITKKKEL

-500 AKEIAKDPYKYF
+500 AKQIKADPYKYF
-512 QKELL
+512 ETQLL
-517 RDVQP
+517 KDVQP

-538 AGVSIKDQRLISTD
+538 AGVPLADRRLVSVA
-552 TETNFIN
+552 TENNFLKTYN
-559 SFKVTTDLKEK
+559 TTTDLEEK
-570 TRIYEEFFGNF
+570 RATYQQFFDNF
-581 TLDEQNKI
+581 SNEDQNQI
-589 VANMRRRGGI
+589 VRNMIRRGGI
-599 DMVDNIFL
+599 TLRDNIFL
-607 AEPDNLVTPDLFV
+607 AEPDNLVTADLFV
-620 SMTKSVKES
+620 SASKDVKDQ
-629 VAKLPKTDRDEIF
+629 VKKLAKDDRDSLTT
-642 AKVKSELAD
+642 KVRSELAD
-651 YSESVIGQ
+651 YSESVSGQ
-659 ISTNYD
+659 ISTDYD
-665 YAPRTAV
+665 FASQGAT
-672 TARVDHAKEMENVA
+672 TARVNHTINMQNLV
-686 YDLAGYYVDN
+686 YDLAGYYYVAGD
-696 SKLSIDDAVKKA
+696 LSIEEAVKKA
-708 VNNLINNKFEFIRP
+708 TDNVINRKFDFITP
-722 DNEADG
+722 GDG
-728 SVRLPKSIVG
+728 GGVVRLPKSIVG
-738 DSNGYKLVLE
+738 DSNTFEKVLD
-748 SVLSEDDNNNAIFN
+748 SVVLNNTENMQIFN
-762 QLNIVLPEGDRG
+762 GLDIVTPADDLGGNYLKEVMSR
-774 SYVNEI
+774 
-780 RSKGKFLTKSDN
+780 GKFLTKSDN

-809 DTPEGSPEDVVFQL
+809 DTPDGVEDVVFQL
-823 SFAEIAAASE
+823 SFAEISTAAELYRNTSGSIRN
-833 VYKTTPSAFV
+833 KQI
-843 MDKKNAVQNMLKD
+843 AVQNLLKD

>member
-60 QDEDAIQKTNIKF
+60 QDEDAIQKTNLKF

-98 WKNNWI
+98 WKDNWI

-121 RVNRSVSLKNLEG
+121 RLNRSVSLKNLEG

-148 LGNQQLEKNL
+148 TTNQELDKLN
-158 DIMVNFPPDSAEYI
+158 DIMQNFPPDSAEYI
-172 SADSDKNLIFDN
+172 SAESDKNLIFDN
-184 NKKYGRTYKYNQ
+184 NKKYGRRYKYNQ

-213 NLTSETSLSSYKK
+213 NLTSKTSLSSYKT

-286 NSFIYSQGGEEKS
+286 DSFIYTEGGEEKS
-299 IDISNLDQNG
+299 IDISNLDQDG

-321 NRAQGFELKSGRT
+321 NRAQGFELKTGRT

-381 VTKKQALANVTYKNN
+381 VTKKQALANVVYKNN

-401 NAIKV
+401 NSIKV
-406 DAEIK
+406 NGEIN
-411 DNTKKLIKETT
+411 DNTQKLIKETR
-422 NLALSIDDS
+422 NIALGIDDS
-431 GVMAKD
+431 GVMAKSLD
-437 LEMTLTATNQALDL
+437 MTLTATNEALDL

-470 NQAERNEENLDKK
+470 NQAERNEQDPAKQL
-483 MQITKKKEL
+483 QITKKKEL

-500 AKEIAKDPYKYF
+500 AKQIKADPYKYF
-512 QKELL
+512 ETQLL
-517 RDVQP
+517 KDVQP

-538 AGVSIKDQRLISTD
+538 AGVPLADRRLVSVA
-552 TETNFIN
+552 TENNFLKTYN
-559 SFKVTTDLKEK
+559 TTTDLEEK
-570 TRIYEEFFGNF
+570 RATYQQFFDNF
-581 TLDEQNKI
+581 SNEDQNQI
-589 VANMRRRGGI
+589 VRNMIRRGGI
-599 DMVDNIFL
+599 TLRDNIFL
-607 AEPDNLVTPDLFV
+607 AEPDNLVTADLFV
-620 SMTKSVKES
+620 SASKDVKDQ
-629 VAKLPKTDRDEIF
+629 VKKLSKDDRDSLTT
-642 AKVKSELAD
+642 KVRSELAD
-651 YSESVIGQ
+651 YSESVSGQ
-659 ISTNYD
+659 ISTDYD
-665 YAPRTAV
+665 FASQGAT
-672 TARVDHAKEMENVA
+672 TARVNHTINMQNLV
-686 YDLAGYYVDN
+686 YDLAGYYYVAGD
-696 SKLSIDDAVKKA
+696 LSIEEAVKKA
-708 VNNLINNKFEFIRP
+708 TDNVINRKFDFITP
-722 DNEADG
+722 GDG
-728 SVRLPKSIVG
+728 GGVVRLPKSIVG
-738 DSNGYKLVLE
+738 DSNTFEKVLD
-748 SVLSEDDNNNAIFN
+748 SVVLNNTENMQIFN
-762 QLNIVLPEGDRG
+762 GLDIVTPADDLGGNYLKEVMSR
-774 SYVNEI
+774 
-780 RSKGKFLTKSDN
+780 GKFLTKSDN

-809 DTPEGSPEDVVFQL
+809 DTPDGVEDVVFQL
-823 SFAEIAAASE
+823 SFAEISTAAELYRNTSGSIRN
-833 VYKTTPSAFV
+833 KQI
-843 MDKKNAVQNMLKD
+843 AVQNLLKD

>member
-60 QDEDAIQKTNIKF
+60 QDEDAIQKTNLKF
-73 VEDSTQY
+73 VEDSSEY
-80 IRDNPTDNT
+80 IRNNPVDNT
-89 QTFKTNFNK
+89 ETFKTNFNT
-98 WKNNWI
+98 WKDDWI
-104 DKNTNNFS
+104 NKNTNNFS

-148 LGNQQLEKNL
+148 TTNQELDKLN
-158 DIMVNFPPDSAEYI
+158 DIMQNFPPDSAEYI
-172 SADSDKNLIFDN
+172 SAESDKNLIFDN
-184 NKKYGRTYKYNQ
+184 NKKYGRRYKYNQ

-213 NLTSETSLSSYKK
+213 NLTSETSLSSYKT

-286 NSFIYSQGGEEKS
+286 DSFIYTEGGEEKS
-299 IDISNLDQNG
+299 IDISNIDQDG

-321 NRAQGFELKSGRT
+321 NRAQGFELKTGRT

-362 FSGVSFPVRQSLLQ
+362 VAGVSFPVRQSLLQ

-381 VTKKQALANVTYKNN
+381 LTKKQALANVVYKNN

-401 NAIKV
+401 NSIKV
-406 DAEIK
+406 NGEIN
-411 DNTKKLIKETT
+411 DNTQKLIKETR
-422 NLALSIDDS
+422 NIALGIDDS
-431 GVMAKD
+431 GVMAKSLD
-437 LEMTLTATNQALDL
+437 MTLTATNEALDL

-470 NQAERNEENLDKK
+470 NQAERNEQDPAKQL
-483 MQITKKKEL
+483 QITKKKEL

-500 AKEIAKDPYKYF
+500 AKQIKADPYKYF
-512 QKELL
+512 ETQLL
-517 RDVQP
+517 KDVQP
-522 GQEAPTPR
+522 GQEAPTAR

-538 AGVSIKDQRLISTD
+538 AGVPLADRRLISVA
-552 TETNFIN
+552 TENNFLKTYN
-559 SFKVTTDLKEK
+559 TTTDLDEK
-570 TRIYEEFFGNF
+570 RATYQQFFNNF
-581 TLDEQNKI
+581 SNEDQNQI
-589 VANMRRRGGI
+589 VRNMIRRGGI
-599 DMVDNIFL
+599 TLRDNIFL
-607 AEPDNLVTPDLFV
+607 AEPDNLVTADLFV
-620 SMTKSVKES
+620 SASKDVKDQ
-629 VAKLPKTDRDEIF
+629 VKKLAKDDRDSLTT
-642 AKVKSELAD
+642 KVRSELAD
-651 YSESVIGQ
+651 YSESVSGQ
-659 ISTNYD
+659 ISTDYD
-665 YAPRTAV
+665 FASQGAT
-672 TARVDHAKEMENVA
+672 TARVNHTINMQNLV
-686 YDLAGYYVDN
+686 YDLAGYYYVAGD
-696 SKLSIDDAVKKA
+696 LSIEEAVKKA
-708 VNNLINNKFEFIRP
+708 TDNVINRKFDFITP
-722 DNEADG
+722 GDG
-728 SVRLPKSIVG
+728 GGVVRLPKSIVG
-738 DSNGYKLVLE
+738 DSNTFEKVLD
-748 SVLSEDDNNNAIFN
+748 SVVLNNTENMQIFN
-762 QLNIVLPEGDRG
+762 GLDIVTPADDLGGNYLKEVMSR
-774 SYVNEI
+774 
-780 RSKGKFLTKSDN
+780 GKFLTKSDN

-809 DTPEGSPEDVVFQL
+809 DTLGGAEDVVFQL
-823 SFAEIAAASE
+823 SFAEISTAAELYRNTSGSIRN
-833 VYKTTPSAFV
+833 KQI
-843 MDKKNAVQNMLKD
+843 AVQNLLKD

>member
-60 QDEDAIQKTNIKF
+60 QDEDAIQKTNLKF

-98 WKNNWI
+98 WKDDWI

-158 DIMVNFPPDSAEYI
+158 DIMVNFPPDSVEFI
-172 SADSDKNLIFDN
+172 SAESDKNLIFDN
-184 NKKYGRTYKYNQ
+184 NKKYGRSYKYNQ

-213 NLTSETSLSSYKK
+213 NLTSETSLSSYKT
-226 NVQNDTTLDFAE
+226 NVQKDTTLDFAE

-265 IGAKASETTFTTSK
+265 IAAKASETTFTTSK

-286 NSFIYSQGGEEKS
+286 NSFVYTEGGEEKS
-299 IDISNLDQNG
+299 IDISNLDQDG

-321 NRAQGFELKSGRT
+321 NRAQGFELKTGRT

-381 VTKKQALANVTYKNN
+381 VTKKQALANVIYKNN

-401 NAIKV
+401 NSIKV
-406 DAEIK
+406 NGEIN
-411 DNTKKLIKETT
+411 DNTQKLIKETR
-422 NLALSIDDS
+422 NIALGIDDS
-431 GVMAKD
+431 GVMAKSLD
-437 LEMTLTATNQALDL
+437 MTLTATNEALSL

-470 NQAERNEENLDKK
+470 NQAERNEQDPAKQL
-483 MQITKKKEL
+483 QITKKKEL

-500 AKEIAKDPYKYF
+500 AKQIKADPYKYF
-512 QKELL
+512 ETQLL
-517 RDVQP
+517 KDVQP
-522 GQEAPTPR
+522 GQEAPTAR

-538 AGVSIKDQRLISTD
+538 AGVPLADRRLISVAK
-552 TETNFIN
+552 ENNFLKTYN
-559 SFKVTTDLKEK
+559 TTTDLEEK
-570 TRIYEEFFGNF
+570 RATYQQFFDNF
-581 TLDEQNKI
+581 SNEDQNQI
-589 VANMRRRGGI
+589 VRNMIRRGGI
-599 DMVDNIFL
+599 TLRDNIFL
-607 AEPDNLVTPDLFV
+607 AEPDNLVTADLFV
-620 SMTKSVKES
+620 SASKDVKDQ
-629 VAKLPKTDRDEIF
+629 VKKLSKDDRDSLTT
-642 AKVKSELAD
+642 KVRSELAD
-651 YSESVIGQ
+651 YSESVSGQ
-659 ISTNYD
+659 ISTDYD
-665 YAPRTAV
+665 FASQGAT
-672 TARVDHAKEMENVA
+672 TARVNHTINMQNLV
-686 YDLAGYYVDN
+686 YDLAGYYYVAGD
-696 SKLSIDDAVKKA
+696 LSIEEAVKKA
-708 VNNLINNKFEFIRP
+708 TDNVINRKFDFITP
-722 DNEADG
+722 GDG
-728 SVRLPKSIVG
+728 GGVVRLPKSIVG
-738 DSNGYKLVLE
+738 DSNTFEKVLD
-748 SVLSEDDNNNAIFN
+748 SVVLNNTENMQIFN
-762 QLNIVLPEGDRG
+762 GLDIVTPADDLGGNYLKEVMSR
-774 SYVNEI
+774 
-780 RSKGKFLTKSDN
+780 GKFLTKSDN

-809 DTPEGSPEDVVFQL
+809 DTPDGVEDVVFQL
-823 SFAEIAAASE
+823 SFAEISTAAELYRNTSGSIRN
-833 VYKTTPSAFV
+833 KQI
-843 MDKKNAVQNMLKD
+843 AVQNLLKD

>member
-60 QDEDAIQKTNIKF
+60 QDEDAIQKTNLKF

-98 WKNNWI
+98 WKDNWI

-121 RVNRSVSLKNLEG
+121 RLNRSVSLKNLEG

-148 LGNQQLEKNL
+148 TTNQELDKLN
-158 DIMVNFPPDSAEYI
+158 DIMQNFPPDSAEYI
-172 SADSDKNLIFDN
+172 SAESDKNLIFDN
-184 NKKYGRTYKYNQ
+184 NKKYGRRYKYNQ

-213 NLTSETSLSSYKK
+213 NLTSKTSLSSYKT

-286 NSFIYSQGGEEKS
+286 DSFIYTEGGEEKS
-299 IDISNLDQNG
+299 IDISNLDQDG

-321 NRAQGFELKSGRT
+321 NRAQGFELKTGRT

-381 VTKKQALANVTYKNN
+381 VTKKQALANVVYKNN

-401 NAIKV
+401 NSIKV
-406 DAEIK
+406 NGEIN
-411 DNTKKLIKETT
+411 DNTQKLIKETR
-422 NLALSIDDS
+422 NIALGIDDS
-431 GVMAKD
+431 GVMAKSLD
-437 LEMTLTATNQALDL
+437 MTLTATNEALDL

-460 NEITATLNEL
+460 NEITATLNQL
-470 NQAERNEENLDKK
+470 NQAERNEQDPAKQL
-483 MQITKKKEL
+483 QITKKKEL

-500 AKEIAKDPYKYF
+500 AKQIKADPYKYF
-512 QKELL
+512 ETQLL
-517 RDVQP
+517 KDVQP

-538 AGVSIKDQRLISTD
+538 AGVPLADRRLVSVA
-552 TETNFIN
+552 TENNFLKTYN
-559 SFKVTTDLKEK
+559 TTTDLEEK
-570 TRIYEEFFGNF
+570 RATYQQFFDNF
-581 TLDEQNKI
+581 SNEDQNQI
-589 VANMRRRGGI
+589 VRNMIRRGGI
-599 DMVDNIFL
+599 TLRDNIFL
-607 AEPDNLVTPDLFV
+607 AEPDNLVTADLFV
-620 SMTKSVKES
+620 SASKDVKDQ
-629 VAKLPKTDRDEIF
+629 VKKLSKDDRDSLTT
-642 AKVKSELAD
+642 KVRSELAD
-651 YSESVIGQ
+651 YSESVSGQ
-659 ISTNYD
+659 ISTDYD
-665 YAPRTAV
+665 FASQGAT
-672 TARVDHAKEMENVA
+672 TARVNHTINMQNLV
-686 YDLAGYYVDN
+686 YDLAGYYYVAGD
-696 SKLSIDDAVKKA
+696 LSIEEAVKKA
-708 VNNLINNKFEFIRP
+708 TDNVINRKFDFITP
-722 DNEADG
+722 GDG
-728 SVRLPKSIVG
+728 GGVVRLPKSIVG
-738 DSNGYKLVLE
+738 DSNTFEKVLD
-748 SVLSEDDNNNAIFN
+748 SVVLNNTENMQIFN
-762 QLNIVLPEGDRG
+762 GLDIVTPADDLGGNYLKEVMSR
-774 SYVNEI
+774 
-780 RSKGKFLTKSDN
+780 GKFLTKSDN

-809 DTPEGSPEDVVFQL
+809 DTPDGVEDVVFQL
-823 SFAEIAAASE
+823 SFAEISTAAELYRNTSGSIRN
-833 VYKTTPSAFV
+833 KQI
-843 MDKKNAVQNMLKD
+843 AVQNLLKD

>member
-60 QDEDAIQKTNIKF
+60 QDEDAIQKTNLKF

-98 WKNNWI
+98 WKDDWI

-148 LGNQQLEKNL
+148 TTNQELDKLN
-158 DIMVNFPPDSAEYI
+158 DIMQNFPPDSAEYI
-172 SADSDKNLIFDN
+172 SAESDKNLIFSN
-184 NKKYGRTYKYNQ
+184 NKKYGRRYKYNQ

-213 NLTSETSLSSYKK
+213 NLTSKTSLSSYKT

-286 NSFIYSQGGEEKS
+286 NSFVYTEGGEEKS
-299 IDISNLDQNG
+299 IDISNLDQDG

-321 NRAQGFELKSGRT
+321 NRAQGFELKTGRT

-406 DAEIK
+406 DAEIN

-431 GVMAKD
+431 GVMAKN
-437 LEMTLTATNQALDL
+437 LEMTLTATNEALDL

-470 NQAERNEENLDKK
+470 NQAERNEQNLEKK
-483 MQITKKKEL
+483 LQITKKKEL

-500 AKEIAKDPYKYF
+500 AKQIKDDPYKYF
-512 QKELL
+512 ETQLL
-517 RDVQP
+517 KDVQP
-522 GQEAPTPR
+522 GQEAPTAR

-538 AGVSIKDQRLISTD
+538 AGVPLADRRLISVA
-552 TETNFIN
+552 TENNFLKTYN
-559 SFKVTTDLKEK
+559 TTTDLDEK
-570 TRIYEEFFGNF
+570 RATYQQFFNNF
-581 TLDEQNKI
+581 SNEDQNEI
-589 VANMRRRGGI
+589 VRNMIRRGGI
-599 DMVDNIFL
+599 TLRDNIFL
-607 AEPDNLVTPDLFV
+607 AEPDNLVTADLFV
-620 SMTKSVKES
+620 SASKDVKDQ
-629 VAKLPKTDRDEIF
+629 VKKLSKDDRDSLTT
-642 AKVKSELAD
+642 KVRSELAD
-651 YSESVIGQ
+651 YSESVSGQ
-659 ISTNYD
+659 ISTDYD
-665 YAPRTAV
+665 FASQGAT
-672 TARVDHAKEMENVA
+672 TARVNHTINMQNLV
-686 YDLAGYYVDN
+686 YDLAGYYYVAGD
-696 SKLSIDDAVKKA
+696 LSIEEAVKKA
-708 VNNLINNKFEFIRP
+708 TDNVINRKFDFITP
-722 DNEADG
+722 GDG
-728 SVRLPKSIVG
+728 GGVVRLPKSIVG
-738 DSNGYKLVLE
+738 DSNTFEKVLD
-748 SVLSEDDNNNAIFN
+748 SVVLNNTENMQIFN
-762 QLNIVLPEGDRG
+762 GLDVVTPADDLGGNYLKEVMSR
-774 SYVNEI
+774 
-780 RSKGKFLTKSDN
+780 GKFLTKSDN

-809 DTPEGSPEDVVFQL
+809 DTPDGVEDVVFQL
-823 SFAEIAAASE
+823 SFAEISTAAELYRNTSGSIRN
-833 VYKTTPSAFV
+833 KQI
-843 MDKKNAVQNMLKD
+843 AVQNLLKD

>member
-60 QDEDAIQKTNIKF
+60 QDEDAIQKTNLKF
-73 VEDSTQY
+73 VEDSTEY

-89 QTFKTNFNK
+89 QTFKTNFNR
-98 WKNNWI
+98 WKKNWI
-104 DKNTNNFS
+104 DKNTNKFS

-121 RVNRSVSLKNLEG
+121 RLNRSVSLKNLEG

-148 LGNQQLEKNL
+148 TTNQELDKLN
-158 DIMVNFPPDSAEYI
+158 DIMQNFPPDSAEYI
-172 SADSDKNLIFDN
+172 SAESDKNLIFSN
-184 NKKYGRTYKYNQ
+184 NKKYGRKYKYNQ

-213 NLTSETSLSSYKK
+213 NLTSETSLSSYKT

-238 KANLINIGEAK
+238 KANLLNIGEAK

-286 NSFIYSQGGEEKS
+286 NSFVYTEGGEEKS
-299 IDISNLDQNG
+299 IDISNLDQDG

-321 NRAQGFELKSGRT
+321 NRAQGFELKTGRT
-334 SLIGFLKTNPSL
+334 SLISYLKTNPSL

-356 FEGTGE
+356 FQGTGE

-406 DAEIK
+406 DAEIN

-431 GVMAKD
+431 GVMAKN
-437 LEMTLTATNQALDL
+437 LEMTLTATNEALDL

-470 NQAERNEENLDKK
+470 NQAERNEQNLEKK
-483 MQITKKKEL
+483 LQITKKKEL

-500 AKEIAKDPYKYF
+500 AKQIKDDPYKYF
-512 QKELL
+512 ETQLL
-517 RDVQP
+517 KDVQP
-522 GQEAPTPR
+522 GQEAPTAR

-538 AGVSIKDQRLISTD
+538 AGVPLADRRLISVA
-552 TETNFIN
+552 TENNFLKTYN
-559 SFKVTTDLKEK
+559 TTTDLDEK
-570 TRIYEEFFGNF
+570 RATYQQFFNNF
-581 TLDEQNKI
+581 SNEDQNEI
-589 VANMRRRGGI
+589 VRNMIRRGGI
-599 DMVDNIFL
+599 TLRDNIFL
-607 AEPDNLVTPDLFV
+607 AEPDNLVTADLFV
-620 SMTKSVKES
+620 SASKDVKDQ
-629 VAKLPKTDRDEIF
+629 VKKLAKDDRDSLTT
-642 AKVKSELAD
+642 KVRSELAD
-651 YSESVIGQ
+651 YSESVSGQ
-659 ISTNYD
+659 ISTDYD
-665 YAPRTAV
+665 FASQGAT
-672 TARVDHAKEMENVA
+672 TARVNHTINMQNLV
-686 YDLAGYYVDN
+686 YDLAGYYYVAGD
-696 SKLSIDDAVKKA
+696 LSIEEAVKKA
-708 VNNLINNKFEFIRP
+708 TDNVINRKFDFITP
-722 DNEADG
+722 GDG
-728 SVRLPKSIVG
+728 GGVVRLPKSIVG
-738 DSNGYKLVLE
+738 DSNTFEKVLD
-748 SVLSEDDNNNAIFN
+748 SVVLNNTENMQIFN
-762 QLNIVLPEGDRG
+762 GLDIATPADDLGGNYLKEVMSR
-774 SYVNEI
+774 
-780 RSKGKFLTKSDN
+780 GKFLTKSDN

-803 PVVIRK
+803 PVIIRK
-809 DTPEGSPEDVVFQL
+809 DTLGGAEDVVFQL
-823 SFAEIAAASE
+823 SFAEISTAAELYRNTSGSIRN
-833 VYKTTPSAFV
+833 KQI
-843 MDKKNAVQNMLKD
+843 AVQNLLKD

>member
-60 QDEDAIQKTNIKF
+60 QDESEIQKTNLKF
-73 VEDSTQY
+73 VEDSTEY

-98 WKNNWI
+98 WKDNWI

-121 RVNRSVSLKNLEG
+121 RLNRSISLKNLEG

-148 LGNQQLEKNL
+148 ATNQELDKLN
-158 DIMVNFPPDSAEYI
+158 DIMQNFPPDSAEYI
-172 SADSDKNLIFDN
+172 SAESDKNLIFTN
-184 NKKYGRTYKYNQ
+184 NKKYGRRYKYNQ

-213 NLTSETSLSSYKK
+213 NLKSETSLSSYKT
-226 NVQNDTTLDFAE
+226 NVQNDKTLDFAE

-258 DGIVSSL
+258 DGIISTL

-286 NSFIYSQGGEEKS
+286 DSFIYTEGGEEKS
-299 IDISNLDQNG
+299 IDISNLDQDG

-321 NRAQGFELKSGRT
+321 NGAQGFELKTGRT
-334 SLIGFLKTNPSL
+334 SLISYLKTNPSL

-356 FEGTGE
+356 FQGTGE
-362 FSGVSFPVRQSLLQ
+362 FSGLSFPVRQSLLQ
-376 TLNSK
+376 TLSSK

-406 DAEIK
+406 DAEIN
-411 DNTKKLIKETT
+411 DNTQKLIKETT

-431 GVMAKD
+431 GVMAKN
-437 LEMTLTATNQALDL
+437 LEMTLTATNEALDL
-451 FETSKFDNS
+451 FETSKFDNNS
-460 NEITATLNEL
+460 EITATLNEL
-470 NQAERNEENLDKK
+470 NQAERNEQNLEKK
-483 MQITKKKEL
+483 LQITKKKEL

-500 AKEIAKDPYKYF
+500 AKQIKADPYKYF
-512 QKELL
+512 ETQLL
-517 RDVQP
+517 KDVQP
-522 GQEAPTPR
+522 GQEAPTAR

-538 AGVSIKDQRLISTD
+538 AGVPLADRRLISVA
-552 TETNFIN
+552 TENNFLKTYN
-559 SFKVTTDLKEK
+559 ATTDLDEK
-570 TRIYEEFFGNF
+570 RATYQQFFNNF
-581 TLDEQNKI
+581 SNEDQNQI
-589 VANMRRRGGI
+589 VRNMIRRGGI
-599 DMVDNIFL
+599 TLRDNIFL
-607 AEPDNLVTPDLFV
+607 AEPDNLVTADLFV
-620 SMTKSVKES
+620 SASKDVKDQ
-629 VAKLPKTDRDEIF
+629 VKKLPKDDRDSLIT
-642 AKVKSELAD
+642 KVRSELAD
-651 YSESVIGQ
+651 YSESVSGQ
-659 ISTNYD
+659 ISTDYD
-665 YAPRTAV
+665 FAPQGAT
-672 TARVDHAKEMENVA
+672 TARVNHTINMQNLV
-686 YDLAGYYVDN
+686 YDLAGYYYVAGD
-696 SKLSIDDAVKKA
+696 LSIEEAVKKA
-708 VNNLINNKFEFIRP
+708 TDNVINRKFDFITP
-722 DNEADG
+722 GDG
-728 SVRLPKSIVG
+728 GGVVRLPKSIVG
-738 DSNGYKLVLE
+738 DSNTFEKVLD
-748 SVLSEDDNNNAIFN
+748 SVVLNNTENMQIFN
-762 QLNIVLPEGDRG
+762 GLDIATPADDLGGNYLKEVMSR
-774 SYVNEI
+774 
-780 RSKGKFLTKSDN
+780 GKFLTKSDN

-803 PVVIRK
+803 PVIIRK
-809 DTPEGSPEDVVFQL
+809 DTPDGVEDVVFQL
-823 SFAEIAAASE
+823 TFAEISTAAELYRNTSGSIRN
-833 VYKTTPSAFV
+833 KQI
-843 MDKKNAVQNMLKD
+843 AVQNFLKD

>member
-60 QDEDAIQKTNIKF
+60 QDEDAIQKTNLKF
-73 VEDSTQY
+73 VEDSSEY
-80 IRDNPTDNT
+80 IRNNPVDNT
-89 QTFKTNFNK
+89 ETFKTNFNT
-98 WKNNWI
+98 WKDDWI
-104 DKNTNNFS
+104 NKNTNNFS

-148 LGNQQLEKNL
+148 TTNQELDKLN
-158 DIMVNFPPDSAEYI
+158 DIMQNFPPDSAEYI
-172 SADSDKNLIFDN
+172 SAESDKNLIFDN
-184 NKKYGRTYKYNQ
+184 NKKYGRRYKYNQ

-213 NLTSETSLSSYKK
+213 NLTSETSLSSYKT

-286 NSFIYSQGGEEKS
+286 DSFIYTEGGEEKS
-299 IDISNLDQNG
+299 IDISNLDQDG

-321 NRAQGFELKSGRT
+321 NRAQGFELKTGRT

-381 VTKKQALANVTYKNN
+381 VTKKQALANVVYKNN

-401 NAIKV
+401 NSIKV
-406 DAEIK
+406 NGEIN
-411 DNTKKLIKETT
+411 DNTQKLIKETR
-422 NLALSIDDS
+422 NIALGIDDS
-431 GVMAKD
+431 GVMAKSLD
-437 LEMTLTATNQALDL
+437 MTLTATNEALDL

-470 NQAERNEENLDKK
+470 NQAERNEQDPAKQL
-483 MQITKKKEL
+483 QITKKKEL

-500 AKEIAKDPYKYF
+500 AKQIKADPYKYF
-512 QKELL
+512 ETQLL
-517 RDVQP
+517 KDVQP
-522 GQEAPTPR
+522 GQEAPTAR

-538 AGVSIKDQRLISTD
+538 AGVPLADRRLISVA
-552 TETNFIN
+552 TENNFLKTYN
-559 SFKVTTDLKEK
+559 TTTDLDEK
-570 TRIYEEFFGNF
+570 RATYQQFFDNF
-581 TLDEQNKI
+581 SNEDQNQI
-589 VANMRRRGGI
+589 VRNMIRRGGI
-599 DMVDNIFL
+599 TLRDNIFL
-607 AEPDNLVTPDLFV
+607 AEPDNLVTADLFV
-620 SMTKSVKES
+620 SASKDVKDQ
-629 VAKLPKTDRDEIF
+629 VKKLAKDDRDSLTT
-642 AKVKSELAD
+642 KVRSELAD
-651 YSESVIGQ
+651 YSESVSGQ
-659 ISTNYD
+659 ISTDYD
-665 YAPRTAV
+665 FASQGAT
-672 TARVDHAKEMENVA
+672 TARVNHTINMQNLV
-686 YDLAGYYVDN
+686 YDLAGYYYVAGD
-696 SKLSIDDAVKKA
+696 LSIEEAVKKA
-708 VNNLINNKFEFIRP
+708 TDNVINRKFDFITP
-722 DNEADG
+722 GDG
-728 SVRLPKSIVG
+728 GGVVRLPKSIVG
-738 DSNGYKLVLE
+738 DSNTFEKVLD
-748 SVLSEDDNNNAIFN
+748 SVVLNNTENMQIFN
-762 QLNIVLPEGDRG
+762 GLDIVTPADDLGGNYLKEVMSR
-774 SYVNEI
+774 
-780 RSKGKFLTKSDN
+780 GKFLTKSDN

-809 DTPEGSPEDVVFQL
+809 DTLGGAEDVVFQL
-823 SFAEIAAASE
+823 SFAEISTAAELYRNTSGSIRN
-833 VYKTTPSAFV
+833 KQI
-843 MDKKNAVQNMLKD
+843 AVQNLLKD

>member
-60 QDEDAIQKTNIKF
+60 QDEDAIQKTNLKF

-98 WKNNWI
+98 WKDNWI

-121 RVNRSVSLKNLEG
+121 RLNRSVSLKNLEG

-148 LGNQQLEKNL
+148 TTNQELDKLN
-158 DIMVNFPPDSAEYI
+158 DIMQNFPPDSAEYI
-172 SADSDKNLIFDN
+172 SAESDKNLIFDN
-184 NKKYGRTYKYNQ
+184 NKKYGRRYKYNQ

-213 NLTSETSLSSYKK
+213 NLTSKTSLSAYKT
-226 NVQNDTTLDFAE
+226 NVKNDTTLDFAE

-286 NSFIYSQGGEEKS
+286 NSFVYTEGGEEKS
-299 IDISNLDQNG
+299 IDISNLDQDG

-321 NRAQGFELKSGRT
+321 NRAQGVELKTGRT

-381 VTKKQALANVTYKNN
+381 VTKKQALANVVYKNN

-401 NAIKV
+401 NSIKV
-406 DAEIK
+406 NGEIN
-411 DNTKKLIKETT
+411 DNTQKLIKETR
-422 NLALSIDDS
+422 NIALGIDDS
-431 GVMAKD
+431 GVMAKSLD
-437 LEMTLTATNQALDL
+437 MTLTATNEALDL

-470 NQAERNEENLDKK
+470 NQAERNEQDPAKQL
-483 MQITKKKEL
+483 QITKKKEL

-500 AKEIAKDPYKYF
+500 AKQIKADPYKYF
-512 QKELL
+512 EPQLL
-517 RDVQP
+517 KDVQP

-538 AGVSIKDQRLISTD
+538 AGVPLADRRLVSVA
-552 TETNFIN
+552 TENNFLKTYN
-559 SFKVTTDLKEK
+559 TTTDLEEK
-570 TRIYEEFFGNF
+570 RATYQQFFDNF
-581 TLDEQNKI
+581 SNEDQNQI
-589 VANMRRRGGI
+589 VRNMIRRGGI
-599 DMVDNIFL
+599 TLRDNIFL
-607 AEPDNLVTPDLFV
+607 AEPDNLVTADLFV
-620 SMTKSVKES
+620 SASKDVKDQ
-629 VAKLPKTDRDEIF
+629 VKKLAKDDRDSLTT
-642 AKVKSELAD
+642 KVRSELAD
-651 YSESVIGQ
+651 YSESVSGQ
-659 ISTNYD
+659 ISTDYD
-665 YAPRTAV
+665 FASQGAT
-672 TARVDHAKEMENVA
+672 TARVNHTINMQNLV
-686 YDLAGYYVDN
+686 YDLAGYYYVAGD
-696 SKLSIDDAVKKA
+696 LSIEEAVKKA
-708 VNNLINNKFEFIRP
+708 TDNVINRKFDFITP
-722 DNEADG
+722 GDG
-728 SVRLPKSIVG
+728 GGVVRLPKSIVG
-738 DSNGYKLVLE
+738 DSNTFEKVLD
-748 SVLSEDDNNNAIFN
+748 SVVLNNTENMQIFN
-762 QLNIVLPEGDRG
+762 GLDIVTPADDLGGNYLKEVMSR
-774 SYVNEI
+774 
-780 RSKGKFLTKSDN
+780 GKFLTKSDN

-809 DTPEGSPEDVVFQL
+809 DTPDGVEDVVFQL
-823 SFAEIAAASE
+823 SFAEISTAAELYRNTSGSIRN
-833 VYKTTPSAFV
+833 KQI
-843 MDKKNAVQNMLKD
+843 AVQNLLKD

>member
-60 QDEDAIQKTNIKF
+60 QDEDAIQKTNLKF

-98 WKNNWI
+98 WKDNWI

-121 RVNRSVSLKNLEG
+121 RLNRSVSLKNLEG

-148 LGNQQLEKNL
+148 TTNQELDKLN
-158 DIMVNFPPDSAEYI
+158 DIMQNFPPDSAEYI
-172 SADSDKNLIFDN
+172 SAESDKNLIFDN
-184 NKKYGRTYKYNQ
+184 NKKYGRRYKYNQ

-213 NLTSETSLSSYKK
+213 NLTSETSLSSYKT

-286 NSFIYSQGGEEKS
+286 DSFIYTEGGEEKS
-299 IDISNLDQNG
+299 IDISNLDQDG

-321 NRAQGFELKSGRT
+321 NRAQGFELKTGRT

-362 FSGVSFPVRQSLLQ
+362 FSGVSFPVRQSLLA

-381 VTKKQALANVTYKNN
+381 VTKKQALANVVYKNN
-396 IEQIQ
+396 IAQIQ
-401 NAIKV
+401 NSIKV
-406 DAEIK
+406 NGEIN
-411 DNTKKLIKETT
+411 DNTQKLIKETR
-422 NLALSIDDS
+422 NIALGIDDS
-431 GVMAKD
+431 GVMAKSLD
-437 LEMTLTATNQALDL
+437 MTLTATNEALDL

-470 NQAERNEENLDKK
+470 NQAERNEQDPAKQL
-483 MQITKKKEL
+483 QITKKKEL

-500 AKEIAKDPYKYF
+500 AKQIKADPYKYF
-512 QKELL
+512 ETQLL
-517 RDVQP
+517 KDVQP

-538 AGVSIKDQRLISTD
+538 AGVPLADRRLVSVA
-552 TETNFIN
+552 TENNFLKTYN
-559 SFKVTTDLKEK
+559 TTTDLEEK
-570 TRIYEEFFGNF
+570 RATYQQFFDNF
-581 TLDEQNKI
+581 SNEDQNQI
-589 VANMRRRGGI
+589 VRNMIRRGGI
-599 DMVDNIFL
+599 TLRDNIFL
-607 AEPDNLVTPDLFV
+607 AEPDNLVTADLFV
-620 SMTKSVKES
+620 SASKDVKDQ
-629 VAKLPKTDRDEIF
+629 VKKLAKDDRDSLTT
-642 AKVKSELAD
+642 KVRSELAD
-651 YSESVIGQ
+651 YSESVSGQ
-659 ISTNYD
+659 ISTDYD
-665 YAPRTAV
+665 FASQGAT
-672 TARVDHAKEMENVA
+672 TARVNHTINMQNLV
-686 YDLAGYYVDN
+686 YDLAGYYYVAGD
-696 SKLSIDDAVKKA
+696 LSIEEAVKKA
-708 VNNLINNKFEFIRP
+708 TDNVINRKFDFITP
-722 DNEADG
+722 GDG
-728 SVRLPKSIVG
+728 GGVVRLPKSIVG
-738 DSNGYKLVLE
+738 DSNTFEKVLD
-748 SVLSEDDNNNAIFN
+748 SVVLNNTENMQIFN
-762 QLNIVLPEGDRG
+762 GLDIVTPADDLGGNYLKEVMSR
-774 SYVNEI
+774 
-780 RSKGKFLTKSDN
+780 GKFLTKSDN

-809 DTPEGSPEDVVFQL
+809 DTPDGVEDVVFQL
-823 SFAEIAAASE
+823 SFAEISTAAELYRNTSGSIRN
-833 VYKTTPSAFV
+833 KQI
-843 MDKKNAVQNMLKD
+843 AVQNLLKD

>member
-60 QDEDAIQKTNIKF
+60 QDEDAIQKTNLKF

-89 QTFKTNFNK
+89 ETFKTNFNK
-98 WKNNWI
+98 WKDNWI

-121 RVNRSVSLKNLEG
+121 RLNRSVSLKNLEG

-148 LGNQQLEKNL
+148 TTNQELDKLN
-158 DIMVNFPPDSAEYI
+158 DIMQNFPPDSAEYI
-172 SADSDKNLIFDN
+172 SAESDKNLIFDN
-184 NKKYGRTYKYNQ
+184 NKKYGRRYKYNQ

-213 NLTSETSLSSYKK
+213 NLTSETSLSSYKT

-286 NSFIYSQGGEEKS
+286 DSFIYTEGGEEKS
-299 IDISNLDQNG
+299 IDISNLDQDG

-321 NRAQGFELKSGRT
+321 NRAQGFELKTGRT

-381 VTKKQALANVTYKNN
+381 VTKKQALANVVYKNN

-401 NAIKV
+401 NSIKV
-406 DAEIK
+406 NGEIN
-411 DNTKKLIKETT
+411 DNTQKLIKETT

-431 GVMAKD
+431 GVMAKS
-437 LEMTLTATNQALDL
+437 LEMTLTATNEALDL

-460 NEITATLNEL
+460 NEITATLNQL
-470 NQAERNEENLDKK
+470 NQAERNEQDPAKQL
-483 MQITKKKEL
+483 QITKKKEL

-500 AKEIAKDPYKYF
+500 AKQIKADPYKYF
-512 QKELL
+512 ETQLL
-517 RDVQP
+517 KDVQP

-538 AGVSIKDQRLISTD
+538 AGVPLADRRLVSVA
-552 TETNFIN
+552 TENNFLKTYN
-559 SFKVTTDLKEK
+559 TTTDLEEK
-570 TRIYEEFFGNF
+570 RATYQQFFDNF
-581 TLDEQNKI
+581 SNEDQNQI
-589 VANMRRRGGI
+589 VRNMIRRGGI
-599 DMVDNIFL
+599 TLRDNIFL
-607 AEPDNLVTPDLFV
+607 AEPDNLVTADLFV
-620 SMTKSVKES
+620 SASKDVKDQ
-629 VAKLPKTDRDEIF
+629 VKKLAKDDRDSLTT
-642 AKVKSELAD
+642 KVRSELAD
-651 YSESVIGQ
+651 YSESVSGQ
-659 ISTNYD
+659 ISTDYD
-665 YAPRTAV
+665 FASQGAT
-672 TARVDHAKEMENVA
+672 TARVNHTINMQNLV
-686 YDLAGYYVDN
+686 YDLAGYYYVAGD
-696 SKLSIDDAVKKA
+696 LSIEEAVKKA
-708 VNNLINNKFEFIRP
+708 TDNVINRKFDFITP
-722 DNEADG
+722 GDG
-728 SVRLPKSIVG
+728 GGVVRLPKSIVG
-738 DSNGYKLVLE
+738 DSNTFEKVLD
-748 SVLSEDDNNNAIFN
+748 SVVLNNTENMQIFN
-762 QLNIVLPEGDRG
+762 GLDIVTPADDLGGNYLKEVMSR
-774 SYVNEI
+774 
-780 RSKGKFLTKSDN
+780 GKFLTKSDN

-809 DTPEGSPEDVVFQL
+809 DTPDGVEDVVFQL
-823 SFAEIAAASE
+823 SFAEISTAAELYRNTSGSIRN
-833 VYKTTPSAFV
+833 KQI
-843 MDKKNAVQNMLKD
+843 AVQNLLKD

>member
-60 QDEDAIQKTNIKF
+60 QDEDAIQKTNLKF

-98 WKNNWI
+98 WKDNWI

-121 RVNRSVSLKNLEG
+121 RLNRSVSLKNLEG

-148 LGNQQLEKNL
+148 TTNQELDKLN
-158 DIMVNFPPDSAEYI
+158 DIMQNFPPDSAEYI
-172 SADSDKNLIFDN
+172 SAESDKNLIFDN
-184 NKKYGRTYKYNQ
+184 NKKYGRRYKYNQ

-213 NLTSETSLSSYKK
+213 NLTSETSLSSYKT

-286 NSFIYSQGGEEKS
+286 DSFIYTEGGEEKS
-299 IDISNLDQNG
+299 IDISNLDQDG

-321 NRAQGFELKSGRT
+321 NRAQGFELKTGRT

-381 VTKKQALANVTYKNN
+381 VTKKQALANVVYKNN

-401 NAIKV
+401 NSIKV
-406 DAEIK
+406 NGEIN
-411 DNTKKLIKETT
+411 DNTQKLIKETR
-422 NLALSIDDS
+422 NIALGIDDS
-431 GVMAKD
+431 GVMAKSLD
-437 LEMTLTATNQALDL
+437 MTLTATNEALDL

-470 NQAERNEENLDKK
+470 NQAERNEQDPAKQL
-483 MQITKKKEL
+483 QITKKKEL

-500 AKEIAKDPYKYF
+500 AKQIKADPYKYF
-512 QKELL
+512 ETQLL
-517 RDVQP
+517 KDVQP

-538 AGVSIKDQRLISTD
+538 AGVPLADRRLVSVA
-552 TETNFIN
+552 TENNFLKTYN
-559 SFKVTTDLKEK
+559 TTTDLEEK
-570 TRIYEEFFGNF
+570 RATYQQFFDNF
-581 TLDEQNKI
+581 SNEDQNQI
-589 VANMRRRGGI
+589 VRNMIRRGGI
-599 DMVDNIFL
+599 TLRDNIFL
-607 AEPDNLVTPDLFV
+607 AEPDNLVTADLFV
-620 SMTKSVKES
+620 SASKDVKDQ
-629 VAKLPKTDRDEIF
+629 VKKLSKDDRDSLTT
-642 AKVKSELAD
+642 KVRSELAD
-651 YSESVIGQ
+651 YSESVSGQ
-659 ISTNYD
+659 ISTDYD
-665 YAPRTAV
+665 FASQGAT
-672 TARVDHAKEMENVA
+672 TARVNHTINMQNLV
-686 YDLAGYYVDN
+686 YDLAGYYYVAGD
-696 SKLSIDDAVKKA
+696 LSIEEAVKKA
-708 VNNLINNKFEFIRP
+708 TDNVINRKFDFITP
-722 DNEADG
+722 GDG
-728 SVRLPKSIVG
+728 GGVVRLPKSIVG
-738 DSNGYKLVLE
+738 DSNTFEKVLD
-748 SVLSEDDNNNAIFN
+748 SVVLNNTENMQIFN
-762 QLNIVLPEGDRG
+762 GLDIVTPADDLGGNYLKEVMSR
-774 SYVNEI
+774 
-780 RSKGKFLTKSDN
+780 GKFLTKSDN

-809 DTPEGSPEDVVFQL
+809 DTPDGVEDVVFQL
-823 SFAEIAAASE
+823 SFAEISTAAELYRNTSGSIRN
-833 VYKTTPSAFV
+833 KQI
-843 MDKKNAVQNMLKD
+843 AVQNLLKD

>member
-60 QDEDAIQKTNIKF
+60 QDEDAIQKTNLKF

-89 QTFKTNFNK
+89 QTFKTNFIK
-98 WKNNWI
+98 WKDDWI

-121 RVNRSVSLKNLEG
+121 RLNRSVSLKNLEG

-148 LGNQQLEKNL
+148 TTNQELDKLN
-158 DIMVNFPPDSAEYI
+158 DIMQNFPPDSAEYI
-172 SADSDKNLIFDN
+172 SAESDKNLIFDN
-184 NKKYGRTYKYNQ
+184 NKKYGRRYKYNQ

-226 NVQNDTTLDFAE
+226 NVQNDKTLDFAE

-286 NSFIYSQGGEEKS
+286 DSFIYTEGGEEKS
-299 IDISNLDQNG
+299 IDISNLDQDG

-321 NRAQGFELKSGRT
+321 NRAQGFELKTGRT

-381 VTKKQALANVTYKNN
+381 VTKKQALANVVYKNN

-401 NAIKV
+401 NSIKV
-406 DAEIK
+406 NGEIN
-411 DNTKKLIKETT
+411 DNTQKLIKETR
-422 NLALSIDDS
+422 NIALGIDDS
-431 GVMAKD
+431 GVMAKSLD
-437 LEMTLTATNQALDL
+437 MTLTATNEALDL

-470 NQAERNEENLDKK
+470 NQAERNEQDPAKQL
-483 MQITKKKEL
+483 QITKKKEL

-500 AKEIAKDPYKYF
+500 AKQIKADPYKYF
-512 QKELL
+512 ETQLL
-517 RDVQP
+517 KDVQP

-538 AGVSIKDQRLISTD
+538 AGVPLADRRLVSVA
-552 TETNFIN
+552 TENNFLKTYN
-559 SFKVTTDLKEK
+559 TTTDLEEK
-570 TRIYEEFFGNF
+570 RATYQQFFDNF
-581 TLDEQNKI
+581 SNEDQNQI
-589 VANMRRRGGI
+589 VRNMIRRGGI
-599 DMVDNIFL
+599 TLRDNIFL
-607 AEPDNLVTPDLFV
+607 AEPDNLVTADLFV
-620 SMTKSVKES
+620 SASKDVKDQ
-629 VAKLPKTDRDEIF
+629 VKKLAKDDRDSLTT
-642 AKVKSELAD
+642 KVRSELAD
-651 YSESVIGQ
+651 YSESVSGQ
-659 ISTNYD
+659 ISTDYD
-665 YAPRTAV
+665 FASQGAT
-672 TARVDHAKEMENVA
+672 TARVNHTINMQNLV
-686 YDLAGYYVDN
+686 YDLAGYYYVAGD
-696 SKLSIDDAVKKA
+696 LSIEEAVKKA
-708 VNNLINNKFEFIRP
+708 TDNVINRKFDFITP
-722 DNEADG
+722 GDG
-728 SVRLPKSIVG
+728 GGVVRLPKSIVG
-738 DSNGYKLVLE
+738 DSNTFEKVLD
-748 SVLSEDDNNNAIFN
+748 SVVLNNTENMQIFN
-762 QLNIVLPEGDRG
+762 GLDIVTPADDLGGNYLKEVMSR
-774 SYVNEI
+774 
-780 RSKGKFLTKSDN
+780 GKFLTKSDN

-809 DTPEGSPEDVVFQL
+809 DTPDGVEDVVFQL
-823 SFAEIAAASE
+823 SFAEISTAAELYRNTSGSIRN
-833 VYKTTPSAFV
+833 KQI
-843 MDKKNAVQNMLKD
+843 AVQNLLKD

>member
-60 QDEDAIQKTNIKF
+60 QDEDAIQKTNLKF
-73 VEDSTQY
+73 VEDSSEY
-80 IRDNPTDNT
+80 IRNNPVDNT
-89 QTFKTNFNK
+89 ETFKTNFNT
-98 WKNNWI
+98 WKDDWI
-104 DKNTNNFS
+104 NKNTNNFS

-148 LGNQQLEKNL
+148 TTNQELDKLN
-158 DIMVNFPPDSAEYI
+158 DIMQNFPPDSAEYI
-172 SADSDKNLIFDN
+172 SAESDKNLIFDN
-184 NKKYGRTYKYNQ
+184 NKKYGRRYKYNQ

-213 NLTSETSLSSYKK
+213 NLTSETSLSSYKT

-286 NSFIYSQGGEEKS
+286 DSFIYTEGGEEKS
-299 IDISNLDQNG
+299 IDISNLDQDG

-321 NRAQGFELKSGRT
+321 NRAQGFELKTGRT

-381 VTKKQALANVTYKNN
+381 VTKKQALANVVYKNN

-401 NAIKV
+401 NSIKV
-406 DAEIK
+406 NGEIN
-411 DNTKKLIKETT
+411 DNTQKLIKETR
-422 NLALSIDDS
+422 NIALGIDDS
-431 GVMAKD
+431 GVMAKSLD
-437 LEMTLTATNQALDL
+437 MTLTATNEALDL

-470 NQAERNEENLDKK
+470 NQAERNEQDPAKQL
-483 MQITKKKEL
+483 QITKKKEL

-500 AKEIAKDPYKYF
+500 AKQIKADPYKYF
-512 QKELL
+512 ETQLL
-517 RDVQP
+517 KDVQP
-522 GQEAPTPR
+522 GQEAPTAR

-538 AGVSIKDQRLISTD
+538 AGVPLADRRLVSVA
-552 TETNFIN
+552 TENNFLKTYN
-559 SFKVTTDLKEK
+559 TTTDLEEK
-570 TRIYEEFFGNF
+570 RATYQQFFDNF
-581 TLDEQNKI
+581 SNEDQNQI
-589 VANMRRRGGI
+589 VRNMIRRGGI
-599 DMVDNIFL
+599 TLRDNIFL
-607 AEPDNLVTPDLFV
+607 AEPDNLVTADLFV
-620 SMTKSVKES
+620 SASKDVKDQ
-629 VAKLPKTDRDEIF
+629 VKKLAKDDRDSLTT
-642 AKVKSELAD
+642 KVRSELAD
-651 YSESVIGQ
+651 YSESVSGQ
-659 ISTNYD
+659 ISTDYD
-665 YAPRTAV
+665 FASQGAT
-672 TARVDHAKEMENVA
+672 TARVNHTINMQNLV
-686 YDLAGYYVDN
+686 YDLAGYYYVAGD
-696 SKLSIDDAVKKA
+696 LSIEEAVKKA
-708 VNNLINNKFEFIRP
+708 TDNVINRKFDFITP
-722 DNEADG
+722 GDG
-728 SVRLPKSIVG
+728 GGVVRLPKSIVG
-738 DSNGYKLVLE
+738 DSNTFEKVLD
-748 SVLSEDDNNNAIFN
+748 SVVLNNTENMQIFN
-762 QLNIVLPEGDRG
+762 GLDIVTPADDLGGNYLKEVMSR
-774 SYVNEI
+774 
-780 RSKGKFLTKSDN
+780 GKFLTKSDN

-809 DTPEGSPEDVVFQL
+809 DTLGGAEDVVFQL
-823 SFAEIAAASE
+823 SFAEISTAAELYRNTSGSIRN
-833 VYKTTPSAFV
+833 KQI
-843 MDKKNAVQNMLKD
+843 AVQNLLKD

>member
-60 QDEDAIQKTNIKF
+60 QDEDAIQKTNLKF
-73 VEDSTQY
+73 VEDSSEY
-80 IRDNPTDNT
+80 IRNNPVDNT
-89 QTFKTNFNK
+89 ETFKTNFNT
-98 WKNNWI
+98 WKDDWI
-104 DKNTNNFS
+104 NKNTNNFS

-148 LGNQQLEKNL
+148 TTNQELDKLN
-158 DIMVNFPPDSAEYI
+158 DIMQNFPPDSAEYI
-172 SADSDKNLIFDN
+172 SAESDKNLIFDN
-184 NKKYGRTYKYNQ
+184 NKKYGRRYKYNQ

-226 NVQNDTTLDFAE
+226 NVQNDKTLDFAE

-286 NSFIYSQGGEEKS
+286 DSFIYTEGGEEKS
-299 IDISNLDQNG
+299 IDISNLDQDG

-321 NRAQGFELKSGRT
+321 NRAQGFELKTGRT

-362 FSGVSFPVRQSLLQ
+362 FSGVSFPVRQSLLA

-401 NAIKV
+401 NSIKV
-406 DAEIK
+406 NGEIN
-411 DNTKKLIKETT
+411 DNTQKLIKETR
-422 NLALSIDDS
+422 NIALGIDDS
-431 GVMAKD
+431 GVMAKSLD
-437 LEMTLTATNQALDL
+437 TTVTATNEALDL

-460 NEITATLNEL
+460 NEITATLNQL
-470 NQAERNEENLDKK
+470 NQAERNEQDPAKQL
-483 MQITKKKEL
+483 QITKKKEL

-500 AKEIAKDPYKYF
+500 AKQIKADPYKYF
-512 QKELL
+512 ETQLL
-517 RDVQP
+517 KDVQP

-538 AGVSIKDQRLISTD
+538 AGVPLADRRLVSVA
-552 TETNFIN
+552 TENNFLKTYN
-559 SFKVTTDLKEK
+559 TTTDLEEK
-570 TRIYEEFFGNF
+570 RATYQQFFDNF
-581 TLDEQNKI
+581 SNEDQNQI
-589 VANMRRRGGI
+589 VRNMIRRGGI
-599 DMVDNIFL
+599 TLRDNIFL
-607 AEPDNLVTPDLFV
+607 AEPDNLVTADLFV
-620 SMTKSVKES
+620 SASKDVKDQ
-629 VAKLPKTDRDEIF
+629 VKKLSKDDRDSLTT
-642 AKVKSELAD
+642 KVRSELAD
-651 YSESVIGQ
+651 YSESVSGQ
-659 ISTNYD
+659 ISTDYD
-665 YAPRTAV
+665 FASQGAT
-672 TARVDHAKEMENVA
+672 TARVNHTINMQNLV
-686 YDLAGYYVDN
+686 YDLAGYYYVAGD
-696 SKLSIDDAVKKA
+696 LSIEEAVKKA
-708 VNNLINNKFEFIRP
+708 TDNVINRKFDFITP
-722 DNEADG
+722 GDG
-728 SVRLPKSIVG
+728 GGGVRLPKSIVG
-738 DSNGYKLVLE
+738 DSNTFEKVLD
-748 SVLSEDDNNNAIFN
+748 SVVLNNTENMQIFN
-762 QLNIVLPEGDRG
+762 GLDIVTPADDLGGNYLKEVMSR
-774 SYVNEI
+774 
-780 RSKGKFLTKSDN
+780 GKFLTKSDN

-809 DTPEGSPEDVVFQL
+809 DTPDGVEDVVFQL
-823 SFAEIAAASE
+823 SFAEISTAAELYRNTSGSIRN
-833 VYKTTPSAFV
+833 KQI
-843 MDKKNAVQNMLKD
+843 AVQNLLKD

>member
-60 QDEDAIQKTNIKF
+60 QDEDAIQKTNLKF

-80 IRDNPTDNT
+80 IRDNQTDNT

-98 WKNNWI
+98 WKDNWI

-121 RVNRSVSLKNLEG
+121 RLNRSVSLKNLEG

-148 LGNQQLEKNL
+148 TTNQELDKLN
-158 DIMVNFPPDSAEYI
+158 DIMQNFPPDSAEYI
-172 SADSDKNLIFDN
+172 SAESDKNLIFDN
-184 NKKYGRTYKYNQ
+184 NKKYGRRYKYNQ

-213 NLTSETSLSSYKK
+213 NLTSKTSLSSYKT

-286 NSFIYSQGGEEKS
+286 DSFIYTEGGEEKS
-299 IDISNLDQNG
+299 IDISNLDQDG

-321 NRAQGFELKSGRT
+321 NRAQGFELKTGRT

-381 VTKKQALANVTYKNN
+381 VTKKQALANVVYKNN

-401 NAIKV
+401 NSIKV
-406 DAEIK
+406 NGEIN
-411 DNTKKLIKETT
+411 DNTQKLIKETR
-422 NLALSIDDS
+422 NIALGIDDS
-431 GVMAKD
+431 GVMAKSLD
-437 LEMTLTATNQALDL
+437 MTLTATNEALDL

-470 NQAERNEENLDKK
+470 NQAERNEQDPAKQL
-483 MQITKKKEL
+483 QITKKKEL

-500 AKEIAKDPYKYF
+500 AKQIKADPYKYF
-512 QKELL
+512 ETQLL
-517 RDVQP
+517 KDVQP

-538 AGVSIKDQRLISTD
+538 AGVPLADRRLVSVA
-552 TETNFIN
+552 TENNFLKTYN
-559 SFKVTTDLKEK
+559 TTTDLEEK
-570 TRIYEEFFGNF
+570 RATYQQFFDNF
-581 TLDEQNKI
+581 SNEDQNQI
-589 VANMRRRGGI
+589 VRNMIRRGGI
-599 DMVDNIFL
+599 TLRDNIFL
-607 AEPDNLVTPDLFV
+607 AEPDNLVTADLFV
-620 SMTKSVKES
+620 SASKDVKDQ
-629 VAKLPKTDRDEIF
+629 VKKLSKDDRDSLTT
-642 AKVKSELAD
+642 KVRSELAD
-651 YSESVIGQ
+651 YSESVSGQ
-659 ISTNYD
+659 ISTDYD
-665 YAPRTAV
+665 FASQGAT
-672 TARVDHAKEMENVA
+672 TARVNHTINMQNLV
-686 YDLAGYYVDN
+686 YDLAGYYYVSGD
-696 SKLSIDDAVKKA
+696 LSIEEAVKKA
-708 VNNLINNKFEFIRP
+708 TDNVINRKFDFITP
-722 DNEADG
+722 GDG
-728 SVRLPKSIVG
+728 GGVVRLPKSIVG
-738 DSNGYKLVLE
+738 DSNTFEKVLD
-748 SVLSEDDNNNAIFN
+748 SVVLNNTENMQIFN
-762 QLNIVLPEGDRG
+762 GLDIVTPADDLGGNYLKEVMSR
-774 SYVNEI
+774 
-780 RSKGKFLTKSDN
+780 GKFLTKSDN

-809 DTPEGSPEDVVFQL
+809 DTPDGVEDVVFQL
-823 SFAEIAAASE
+823 SFAEISTAAELYRNTSGSIRN
-833 VYKTTPSAFV
+833 KQI
-843 MDKKNAVQNMLKD
+843 AVQNLLKD

>member
-60 QDEDAIQKTNIKF
+60 QDEDAIQKTNLKF

-89 QTFKTNFNK
+89 ETFKTNFNK
-98 WKNNWI
+98 WKDNWI

-121 RVNRSVSLKNLEG
+121 RLNRSVSLKNLEG

-148 LGNQQLEKNL
+148 TTNQELDKLN
-158 DIMVNFPPDSAEYI
+158 DIMQNFPPDSAEYI
-172 SADSDKNLIFDN
+172 SAESDKNLIFDN
-184 NKKYGRTYKYNQ
+184 NKKYGRRYKYNQ

-226 NVQNDTTLDFAE
+226 NVQNDKTLDFAE

-286 NSFIYSQGGEEKS
+286 DSFIYTEGGEEKS
-299 IDISNLDQNG
+299 IDISNLDQDG

-321 NRAQGFELKSGRT
+321 NRAQGFELKTGRT

-381 VTKKQALANVTYKNN
+381 VTKKQALANVVYKNN

-401 NAIKV
+401 NSIKV
-406 DAEIK
+406 NGEIN
-411 DNTKKLIKETT
+411 DNTQKLIKETR
-422 NLALSIDDS
+422 NIALGIDDS
-431 GVMAKD
+431 GVMAKSLD
-437 LEMTLTATNQALDL
+437 MTLTATNEALDL

-470 NQAERNEENLDKK
+470 NQAERNEQDPAKQL
-483 MQITKKKEL
+483 QITKKKEL

-500 AKEIAKDPYKYF
+500 AKQIKADPYKYF
-512 QKELL
+512 ETQLL
-517 RDVQP
+517 KDVQP

-538 AGVSIKDQRLISTD
+538 AGVPLADRRLVSVA
-552 TETNFIN
+552 TENNFLKTYN
-559 SFKVTTDLKEK
+559 TTTDLEEK
-570 TRIYEEFFGNF
+570 RATYQQFFDNF
-581 TLDEQNKI
+581 SNEDQNQI
-589 VANMRRRGGI
+589 VRNMIRRGGI
-599 DMVDNIFL
+599 TLRDNIFL
-607 AEPDNLVTPDLFV
+607 AEPDNLVTADLFV
-620 SMTKSVKES
+620 SASKDVKDQ
-629 VAKLPKTDRDEIF
+629 VKKLAKDDRDSLTT
-642 AKVKSELAD
+642 KVRSELAD
-651 YSESVIGQ
+651 YSESVSGQ
-659 ISTNYD
+659 ISTDYD
-665 YAPRTAV
+665 FASQGAT
-672 TARVDHAKEMENVA
+672 TARVNHTINMQNLV
-686 YDLAGYYVDN
+686 YDLAGYYYVAGD
-696 SKLSIDDAVKKA
+696 LSIEEAVKKA
-708 VNNLINNKFEFIRP
+708 TDNVINRKFDFITP
-722 DNEADG
+722 GDG
-728 SVRLPKSIVG
+728 GGVVRLPKSIVG
-738 DSNGYKLVLE
+738 DSNTFEKVLD
-748 SVLSEDDNNNAIFN
+748 SVVLNNTENMQIFN
-762 QLNIVLPEGDRG
+762 GLDIVTPADDLGGNYLKEVMSR
-774 SYVNEI
+774 
-780 RSKGKFLTKSDN
+780 GKFLTKSDN

-809 DTPEGSPEDVVFQL
+809 DTPDGVEDVVFQL
-823 SFAEIAAASE
+823 SFAEISTAAELYRNTSGSIRN
-833 VYKTTPSAFV
+833 KQI
-843 MDKKNAVQNMLKD
+843 AVQNLLKD

>member
-60 QDEDAIQKTNIKF
+60 QDEDAIQKTNLKF

-89 QTFKTNFNK
+89 ETFKTNFNK
-98 WKNNWI
+98 WKDNWI

-121 RVNRSVSLKNLEG
+121 RLNRSVSLKNLEG

-148 LGNQQLEKNL
+148 TTNQELDKLN
-158 DIMVNFPPDSAEYI
+158 DIMQNFPPDSAEYI
-172 SADSDKNLIFDN
+172 SAESDKNLIFDN
-184 NKKYGRTYKYNQ
+184 NKKYGRRYKYNQ

-213 NLTSETSLSSYKK
+213 NLTSKTSLSSYKT

-286 NSFIYSQGGEEKS
+286 DSFIYTEGGEEKS
-299 IDISNLDQNG
+299 IDISNLDQDG

-321 NRAQGFELKSGRT
+321 NRAQGFELKTGRT

-381 VTKKQALANVTYKNN
+381 VTKKQALANVVYKNN

-401 NAIKV
+401 NSIKV
-406 DAEIK
+406 NGEIN
-411 DNTKKLIKETT
+411 DNTQKLIKETR
-422 NLALSIDDS
+422 NIALGIDDS
-431 GVMAKD
+431 GVMAKSLD
-437 LEMTLTATNQALDL
+437 MTLTATNEALDL

-470 NQAERNEENLDKK
+470 NQAERNEQDPAKQL
-483 MQITKKKEL
+483 QITKKKEL

-500 AKEIAKDPYKYF
+500 AKQIAKDPYKYF
-512 QKELL
+512 ETQLL
-517 RDVQP
+517 KDVQP

-538 AGVSIKDQRLISTD
+538 AGVPLADRRLVSVA
-552 TETNFIN
+552 TENNFLKTYN
-559 SFKVTTDLKEK
+559 TTTDLEEK
-570 TRIYEEFFGNF
+570 RATYQQFFDNF
-581 TLDEQNKI
+581 SNEDQNQI
-589 VANMRRRGGI
+589 VRNMIRRGGI
-599 DMVDNIFL
+599 TLRDNIFL
-607 AEPDNLVTPDLFV
+607 AEPDNLVTADLFV
-620 SMTKSVKES
+620 SASKDVKDQ
-629 VAKLPKTDRDEIF
+629 VKKLAKDDRDSLTT
-642 AKVKSELAD
+642 KVRSELAD
-651 YSESVIGQ
+651 YSECVSGQ
-659 ISTNYD
+659 ISTDYD
-665 YAPRTAV
+665 FASQGAT
-672 TARVDHAKEMENVA
+672 TARVNHTINMQNLV
-686 YDLAGYYVDN
+686 YDLAGYYYVAGD
-696 SKLSIDDAVKKA
+696 LSIEEAVKKA
-708 VNNLINNKFEFIRP
+708 TDNVINRKFDFITP
-722 DNEADG
+722 GDG
-728 SVRLPKSIVG
+728 GGVVRLPKSIVG
-738 DSNGYKLVLE
+738 DSNTFEKVLD
-748 SVLSEDDNNNAIFN
+748 SVVLNNTENMQIFN
-762 QLNIVLPEGDRG
+762 GLDIVTPADDLGGNYLKEVMSR
-774 SYVNEI
+774 
-780 RSKGKFLTKSDN
+780 GKFLTKSDN

-809 DTPEGSPEDVVFQL
+809 DTLGGAEDVVFQL
-823 SFAEIAAASE
+823 SFAEISTAAELYRNTSGSIRN
-833 VYKTTPSAFV
+833 KQI
-843 MDKKNAVQNMLKD
+843 AVQNLLKD

>member
-60 QDEDAIQKTNIKF
+60 QDEDAIQKTNLKF
-73 VEDSTQY
+73 VEDSSEY
-80 IRDNPTDNT
+80 IRNNPVDNT
-89 QTFKTNFNK
+89 ETFKTNFNT
-98 WKNNWI
+98 WKDDWI
-104 DKNTNNFS
+104 NKNTNNFS

-148 LGNQQLEKNL
+148 TTNQELDKLN
-158 DIMVNFPPDSAEYI
+158 DIMQNFPPDSAEYI
-172 SADSDKNLIFDN
+172 SAESDKNLIFDN
-184 NKKYGRTYKYNQ
+184 NKKYGRRYKYNQ

-213 NLTSETSLSSYKK
+213 NLTSETSLSSYKT

-286 NSFIYSQGGEEKS
+286 DSFIYTEGGEEKS
-299 IDISNLDQNG
+299 IDISNLDQDG

-321 NRAQGFELKSGRT
+321 NRAQGFELKTGRT

-362 FSGVSFPVRQSLLQ
+362 FSGVSFPVRQSLLA

-381 VTKKQALANVTYKNN
+381 VTKKQALANVVYKNN

-401 NAIKV
+401 NSIKV
-406 DAEIK
+406 NGEIN
-411 DNTKKLIKETT
+411 DNTQKLIKETR
-422 NLALSIDDS
+422 NIALGIDDS
-431 GVMAKD
+431 GVMAKSLD
-437 LEMTLTATNQALDL
+437 MTLTATNEALDL

-470 NQAERNEENLDKK
+470 NQAERNEQDPAKQL
-483 MQITKKKEL
+483 QITKKKEL

-500 AKEIAKDPYKYF
+500 AKQIKADPYKYF
-512 QKELL
+512 ETQLL
-517 RDVQP
+517 KDVQP
-522 GQEAPTPR
+522 GQEAPTAR

-538 AGVSIKDQRLISTD
+538 AGVPLADRRLISVA
-552 TETNFIN
+552 TENNFLKTYN
-559 SFKVTTDLKEK
+559 TTTDLDEK
-570 TRIYEEFFGNF
+570 RATYQQFFNNF
-581 TLDEQNKI
+581 SNEDQNQI
-589 VANMRRRGGI
+589 VRNMIRRGGI
-599 DMVDNIFL
+599 TLRDNIFL
-607 AEPDNLVTPDLFV
+607 AEPDNLVTADLFV
-620 SMTKSVKES
+620 SASKDVKDQ
-629 VAKLPKTDRDEIF
+629 VKKLAKDDRDSLTT
-642 AKVKSELAD
+642 KVRSELAD
-651 YSESVIGQ
+651 YSESVSGQ
-659 ISTNYD
+659 ISTDYD
-665 YAPRTAV
+665 FASQGAT
-672 TARVDHAKEMENVA
+672 TARVNHTINMQNLV
-686 YDLAGYYVDN
+686 YDLAGYYYVAGD
-696 SKLSIDDAVKKA
+696 LSIEEAVKKA
-708 VNNLINNKFEFIRP
+708 TDNVINRKFDFITP
-722 DNEADG
+722 GDG
-728 SVRLPKSIVG
+728 GGVVRLPKSIVG
-738 DSNGYKLVLE
+738 DSNTFEKVLD
-748 SVLSEDDNNNAIFN
+748 SVVLNNTENMQIFN
-762 QLNIVLPEGDRG
+762 GLDIVTPADDLGGNYLKEVMSR
-774 SYVNEI
+774 
-780 RSKGKFLTKSDN
+780 GKFLTKSDN

-809 DTPEGSPEDVVFQL
+809 DTLGGAEDVVFQL
-823 SFAEIAAASE
+823 SFAEISTAAELYRNTSGSIRN
-833 VYKTTPSAFV
+833 KQI
-843 MDKKNAVQNMLKD
+843 AVQNLLKD

>member
-60 QDEDAIQKTNIKF
+60 QDEDAIQKTNLKF

-98 WKNNWI
+98 WKDNWI

-148 LGNQQLEKNL
+148 TTNQELDKLN
-158 DIMVNFPPDSAEYI
+158 DIMQNFPPDSAEYI
-172 SADSDKNLIFDN
+172 SAESDKNLIFDN
-184 NKKYGRTYKYNQ
+184 NKKYGRRYKYNQ

-226 NVQNDTTLDFAE
+226 NVQNDKTLDFAE

-286 NSFIYSQGGEEKS
+286 DSFIYTEGGEEKS
-299 IDISNLDQNG
+299 IDISNLDQDG

-321 NRAQGFELKSGRT
+321 NRAQGFELKTGRT

-381 VTKKQALANVTYKNN
+381 VTKKQALANVVYKNN

-401 NAIKV
+401 NSIKV
-406 DAEIK
+406 NGEIN
-411 DNTKKLIKETT
+411 DNTQKLIKETR
-422 NLALSIDDS
+422 NIALGIDDS
-431 GVMAKD
+431 GVMAKSLD
-437 LEMTLTATNQALDL
+437 MTLTATNEALDL

-470 NQAERNEENLDKK
+470 NQAERNEQDPAKQL
-483 MQITKKKEL
+483 QITKKKEL

-500 AKEIAKDPYKYF
+500 AKQIKADPYKYF
-512 QKELL
+512 ETQLL
-517 RDVQP
+517 KDVQP

-538 AGVSIKDQRLISTD
+538 AGVPLADRRLVSVA
-552 TETNFIN
+552 TENNFLKTYN
-559 SFKVTTDLKEK
+559 TTTDLEEK
-570 TRIYEEFFGNF
+570 RATYQQFFDNF
-581 TLDEQNKI
+581 SNEDQNQI
-589 VANMRRRGGI
+589 VRNMIRRGGI
-599 DMVDNIFL
+599 TLRDNIFL
-607 AEPDNLVTPDLFV
+607 AEPDNLVTADLFV
-620 SMTKSVKES
+620 SASKDVKDQ
-629 VAKLPKTDRDEIF
+629 VKKLSKDDRDSLTT
-642 AKVKSELAD
+642 KVRSELAD
-651 YSESVIGQ
+651 YSESVSGQ
-659 ISTNYD
+659 ISTDYD
-665 YAPRTAV
+665 FASQGAT
-672 TARVDHAKEMENVA
+672 TARVNHTINMQNLV
-686 YDLAGYYVDN
+686 YDLAGYYYVAGD
-696 SKLSIDDAVKKA
+696 LSIEEAVKKA
-708 VNNLINNKFEFIRP
+708 TDNVINRKFDFITP
-722 DNEADG
+722 GDG
-728 SVRLPKSIVG
+728 GGVVRLPKSIVG
-738 DSNGYKLVLE
+738 DSNTFEKVLD
-748 SVLSEDDNNNAIFN
+748 SVVLNNTENMQIFN
-762 QLNIVLPEGDRG
+762 GLDIVTPADDLGGNYLKEVMSR
-774 SYVNEI
+774 
-780 RSKGKFLTKSDN
+780 GKFLTKSDN

-809 DTPEGSPEDVVFQL
+809 DTPDGVEDVVFQL
-823 SFAEIAAASE
+823 SFAEISTAAELYRNTSGSIRN
-833 VYKTTPSAFV
+833 KQI
-843 MDKKNAVQNMLKD
+843 AVQNLLKD

>member
-60 QDEDAIQKTNIKF
+60 QDEDAIQKTNLKF

-89 QTFKTNFNK
+89 QTFKTNFIK
-98 WKNNWI
+98 WKDDWI

-148 LGNQQLEKNL
+148 TTNQELDKLN
-158 DIMVNFPPDSAEYI
+158 DIMQNFPPDSAEYI
-172 SADSDKNLIFDN
+172 SAESDKNLIFDN
-184 NKKYGRTYKYNQ
+184 NKKYGRRYKYNQ

-213 NLTSETSLSSYKK
+213 NLTSKTSLSSYKT

-286 NSFIYSQGGEEKS
+286 NSFIYTEGGEEKS
-299 IDISNLDQNG
+299 IDISNLDQDG

-321 NRAQGFELKSGRT
+321 NRAQGFELKTGRT

-381 VTKKQALANVTYKNN
+381 VTKKQALANVVYKNN

-401 NAIKV
+401 NSIKV
-406 DAEIK
+406 NGEIN
-411 DNTKKLIKETT
+411 DNTQKLIKETR
-422 NLALSIDDS
+422 NIALGIDDS
-431 GVMAKD
+431 GVMAKSLD
-437 LEMTLTATNQALDL
+437 MTLTATNEALDL

-470 NQAERNEENLDKK
+470 NQAERNEQDPAKQL
-483 MQITKKKEL
+483 QITKKKEL

-500 AKEIAKDPYKYF
+500 AKQIKDDPYKYF
-512 QKELL
+512 ETQLL
-517 RDVQP
+517 KDVQP
-522 GQEAPTPR
+522 GQEAPTAR

-538 AGVSIKDQRLISTD
+538 AGVPLADRRLISVA
-552 TETNFIN
+552 TENNFLKTYN
-559 SFKVTTDLKEK
+559 TTTDLDEK
-570 TRIYEEFFGNF
+570 RATYQQFFNNF
-581 TLDEQNKI
+581 SNEDQNQI
-589 VANMRRRGGI
+589 VRNMIRRGGI
-599 DMVDNIFL
+599 TLRDNIFL
-607 AEPDNLVTPDLFV
+607 AEPDNLVTADLFV
-620 SMTKSVKES
+620 SASKDVKDQ
-629 VAKLPKTDRDEIF
+629 VKKLAKDDRDSLTT
-642 AKVKSELAD
+642 KVRSELAD
-651 YSESVIGQ
+651 YSESVSGQ
-659 ISTNYD
+659 ISTDYD
-665 YAPRTAV
+665 FASQGAT
-672 TARVDHAKEMENVA
+672 TARVNHTINMQNLV
-686 YDLAGYYVDN
+686 YDLAGYYYVAGD
-696 SKLSIDDAVKKA
+696 LSIEEAVKKA
-708 VNNLINNKFEFIRP
+708 TDNVINRKFDFITP
-722 DNEADG
+722 GDG
-728 SVRLPKSIVG
+728 GGVVRLPKSIVG
-738 DSNGYKLVLE
+738 DSNTFEKVLD
-748 SVLSEDDNNNAIFN
+748 SVVLNNTENMQIFN
-762 QLNIVLPEGDRG
+762 GLDIVTPADDLGGNYLKEVMSR
-774 SYVNEI
+774 
-780 RSKGKFLTKSDN
+780 GKFLTKSDN

-809 DTPEGSPEDVVFQL
+809 DTLGGAEDVVFQL
-823 SFAEIAAASE
+823 SFAEISTAAELYRNTSGSIRN
-833 VYKTTPSAFV
+833 KQI
-843 MDKKNAVQNMLKD
+843 AVQNLLKD

>member
-60 QDEDAIQKTNIKF
+60 QDEDAIQKTNLKF

-98 WKNNWI
+98 WKDNWI

-121 RVNRSVSLKNLEG
+121 RLNRSVSLKNLEG

-158 DIMVNFPPDSAEYI
+158 DMMVNFPPDSVEFI
-172 SADSDKNLIFDN
+172 SAQSDTNLIFDN
-184 NKKYGRTYKYNQ
+184 NKKYGRRYKYNQ
-196 YSFDLAV
+196 YSFNLAV

-226 NVQNDTTLDFAE
+226 NVQNDKTLDFAE

-286 NSFIYSQGGEEKS
+286 DSFIYTEGGEEKS
-299 IDISNLDQNG
+299 IDISNLDQDG

-321 NRAQGFELKSGRT
+321 NRAQGFELKTGRT

-381 VTKKQALANVTYKNN
+381 VTKKQALANVVYKNN

-401 NAIKV
+401 NSIKV
-406 DAEIK
+406 NGEIN
-411 DNTKKLIKETT
+411 DNTQKLIKETR
-422 NLALSIDDS
+422 NIALGIDDS
-431 GVMAKD
+431 GVMAKSLD
-437 LEMTLTATNQALDL
+437 MTLTATNEALDL

-470 NQAERNEENLDKK
+470 NQAERNEQDPAKQL
-483 MQITKKKEL
+483 QITKKKEL

-500 AKEIAKDPYKYF
+500 AKQIKADPYKYF
-512 QKELL
+512 ETQLL
-517 RDVQP
+517 KDVQP

-538 AGVSIKDQRLISTD
+538 AGVPLADRRLVSVA
-552 TETNFIN
+552 TENNFLKTYN
-559 SFKVTTDLKEK
+559 TTTDLEEK
-570 TRIYEEFFGNF
+570 RATYQQFFDNF
-581 TLDEQNKI
+581 SNEDQNQI
-589 VANMRRRGGI
+589 VRNMIRRGGI
-599 DMVDNIFL
+599 TLRDNIFL
-607 AEPDNLVTPDLFV
+607 AEPDNLVTADLFV
-620 SMTKSVKES
+620 SASKDVKDQ
-629 VAKLPKTDRDEIF
+629 VKKLAKDDRDSLTT
-642 AKVKSELAD
+642 KVRSELAD
-651 YSESVIGQ
+651 YSESVSGQ
-659 ISTNYD
+659 ISTDYD
-665 YAPRTAV
+665 FASQGAT
-672 TARVDHAKEMENVA
+672 TARVNHTINMQNLV
-686 YDLAGYYVDN
+686 YDLAGYYYVAGD
-696 SKLSIDDAVKKA
+696 LSIEEAVKKA
-708 VNNLINNKFEFIRP
+708 TDNVINRKFDFITP
-722 DNEADG
+722 GDG
-728 SVRLPKSIVG
+728 GGVVRLPKSIVG
-738 DSNGYKLVLE
+738 DSNTFEKVLD
-748 SVLSEDDNNNAIFN
+748 SVVLNNTENMQIFN
-762 QLNIVLPEGDRG
+762 GLDIVTPADDLGGNYLKEVMSR
-774 SYVNEI
+774 
-780 RSKGKFLTKSDN
+780 GKFLTKSDN

-809 DTPEGSPEDVVFQL
+809 DTPDGVEDVVFQL
-823 SFAEIAAASE
+823 SFAEISTAAELYRNTSGSIRN
-833 VYKTTPSAFV
+833 KQI
-843 MDKKNAVQNMLKD
+843 AVQNLLKD